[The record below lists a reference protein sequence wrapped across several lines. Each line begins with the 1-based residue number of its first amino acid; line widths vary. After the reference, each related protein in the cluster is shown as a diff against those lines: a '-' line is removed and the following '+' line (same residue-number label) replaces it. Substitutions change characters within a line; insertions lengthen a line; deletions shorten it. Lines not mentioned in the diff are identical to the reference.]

1 MKKIKQI
8 LGVVAVFLLV
18 VGCYSQ
24 TLQAK
29 ELTNSEMIED
39 SNMELYGQ
47 AKFLDDD
54 SIQLTPLETNSSGCV
69 WYPHSVDTTQDFS
82 ITVSYWIGGGRE
94 LPYEGADGMILGFTE
109 KKGIGSNGEYQGFVS
124 GEKSYGVE
132 LDSYPYNRGDP
143 DGKHIAII
151 KNNVRNH
158 LKYVLD
164 DRVDDSAWHKL
175 SVSYKAKE
183 KTLTVYLDEKE
194 VLASDGIELSQKCYL
209 GISAATA
216 SGCNQHLIKN
226 ISIDGKIG
234 QGRKIK
240 YSIKDTYSFVN
251 LTDKIPEKIYTKK
264 FGQLL
269 GRALRTIHDG
279 TAGQCYG
286 MAATVA
292 ASAEYNSPAASSYV
306 DESNKKVENLF
317 DVKPD
322 MKSLQ
327 SKVTASEYIKCAFL
341 EQIKPGALSQRLF
354 SVNQLNKLYNKVK
367 ENVYNDGEPVIIEI
381 QDGGGHALLAT
392 GTGEDTEEQTEIL
405 VYDCNYPKTMR
416 SLYLLK
422 NEKGKYKGWQYK
434 TPYKEYSGGENYLG
448 GLYDDKYISYNT
460 TTKKVIQS
468 FENYKGG
475 KKEKI
480 DTYALI
486 KPSKTKDDIELLK
499 GYKGSLEL
507 EKIGKDES
515 IIPISVVTGNS
526 DDCVGQ
532 YYWVNNDKIKF
543 KSNTENSSY
552 VITSENIEV
561 GMAVPKNSE
570 ATVDISKKNTPVSL
584 KLSGDRKF
592 EIEYTTTDNK
602 ENIILYKIQGI
613 GGEEVSCEKN
623 GSEIDI
629 TGVKNIET
637 TISIGD
643 KEISK
648 NNISDLSEGDTYILN
663 VNDNTFRRTEKIEN
677 NNVNIKVIANENG
690 IAAARPLW
698 LPALSKEIDIH
709 DINVE
714 NIMFAGS
721 IKAVVG
727 MIDNP
732 ESQSQY
738 PYYIDFSE
746 FSNLMIV
753 GNQGCGKST
762 FIQTILYSMA
772 MNYHSDDVNFYI
784 LDFSS
789 GLLHNFMKLPH
800 CGNVAQVD
808 EEDSVN
814 RTIRYLISV
823 IEERNQIFKKA
834 GVGGFWE
841 FKKIS
846 KEPMPLLL
854 LVIDNYFAFGENYE
868 SLEGDITTLLRS
880 GFRCGIQVIVSANRM
895 NDMKFRLRQNIT
907 RVVPLQLNERM
918 DYMEALGSYLA
929 GFTATVRGR
938 GLCKEEE
945 ILEFQTALVSSEK
958 TEYERIRK
966 VSAEFEAMAKTEK
979 YHARSILV
987 LPENETYGEFLEKMP
1002 EEMLEDYIPIGYEQ
1016 KEIQP
1021 YTVSLKESFCYLIS
1035 GIGRKG
1041 VDNLLENT
1049 TEYLAATENLPT
1061 KKELYLVHL
1070 NKNCAI
1076 EEERAEAVYKN
1087 DEDIFSMLLFLK
1099 EEFTKR
1105 NKWRKEYLAE
1115 GKEER
1120 LYSILKKEFAQL
1132 FFIID
1137 DFTAFLELVYKS
1149 HGTESYF
1156 PITELFFKEGK
1167 GLGIYFIAGID
1178 TGNSASAV
1186 YTQAYKNFTNEKKG
1200 IHLGGQLNQQ
1210 NLFQFQI
1217 PITKQLTRLDD
1228 NIGCFVEKETPYSVF
1243 IPWNQ
1248 SQ

>member
-677 NNVNIKVIANENG
+677 NNVNAKVKVGKIK
-690 IAAARPLW
+690 
-698 LPALSKEIDIH
+698 
-709 DINVE
+709 
-714 NIMFAGS
+714 
-721 IKAVVG
+721 
-727 MIDNP
+727 
-732 ESQSQY
+732 
-738 PYYIDFSE
+738 
-746 FSNLMIV
+746 
-753 GNQGCGKST
+753 
-762 FIQTILYSMA
+762 
-772 MNYHSDDVNFYI
+772 
-784 LDFSS
+784 
-789 GLLHNFMKLPH
+789 LL
-800 CGNVAQVD
+800 
-808 EEDSVN
+808 
-814 RTIRYLISV
+814 
-823 IEERNQIFKKA
+823 
-834 GVGGFWE
+834 GVS
-841 FKKIS
+841 KKIS
-846 KEPMPLLL
+846 EGKKIVLKT
-854 LVIDNYFAFGENYE
+854 VISPNNA
-868 SLEGDITTLLRS
+868 SSKT
-880 GFRCGIQVIVSANRM
+880 IVWKSSNP
-895 NDMKFRLRQNIT
+895 K
-907 RVVPLQLNERM
+907 V
-918 DYMEALGSYLA
+918 
-929 GFTATVRGR
+929 ATVT
-938 GLCKEEE
+938 
-945 ILEFQTALVSSEK
+945 Q
-958 TEYERIRK
+958 
-966 VSAEFEAMAKTEK
+966 
-979 YHARSILV
+979 
-987 LPENETYGEFLEKMP
+987 
-1002 EEMLEDYIPIGYEQ
+1002 
-1016 KEIQP
+1016 
-1021 YTVSLKESFCYLIS
+1021 S
-1035 GIGRKG
+1035 GIVTMKKKTGGKKVAITAIATDGSNKYASWKITSMKG
-1041 VDNLLENT
+1041 VVKKVKINGKKRIKAGKTLKLKAKILATKHANKKLLWKSNNSK
-1049 TEYLAATENLPT
+1049 LATVNQKGVVKVH
-1061 KKELYLVHL
+1061 KKA
-1070 NKNCAI
+1070 K
-1076 EEERAEAVYKN
+1076 
-1087 DEDIFSMLLFLK
+1087 
-1099 EEFTKR
+1099 
-1105 NKWRKEYLAE
+1105 
-1115 GKEER
+1115 GKT
-1120 LYSILKKEFAQL
+1120 IK
-1132 FFIID
+1132 I
-1137 DFTAFLELVYKS
+1137 TAFATDGSNKKS
-1149 HGTESYF
+1149 T
-1156 PITELFFKEGK
+1156 IKIK
-1167 GLGIYFIAGID
+1167 
-1178 TGNSASAV
+1178 V
-1186 YTQAYKNFTNEKKG
+1186 K
-1200 IHLGGQLNQQ
+1200 
-1210 NLFQFQI
+1210 
-1217 PITKQLTRLDD
+1217 
-1228 NIGCFVEKETPYSVF
+1228 
-1243 IPWNQ
+1243 
-1248 SQ
+1248 

>member
-251 LTDKIPEKIYTKK
+251 LTDKIPEKIHTKK

-677 NNVNIKVIANENG
+677 NNVNAKVKVGKIK
-690 IAAARPLW
+690 
-698 LPALSKEIDIH
+698 
-709 DINVE
+709 
-714 NIMFAGS
+714 
-721 IKAVVG
+721 
-727 MIDNP
+727 
-732 ESQSQY
+732 
-738 PYYIDFSE
+738 
-746 FSNLMIV
+746 
-753 GNQGCGKST
+753 
-762 FIQTILYSMA
+762 
-772 MNYHSDDVNFYI
+772 
-784 LDFSS
+784 
-789 GLLHNFMKLPH
+789 LL
-800 CGNVAQVD
+800 
-808 EEDSVN
+808 
-814 RTIRYLISV
+814 
-823 IEERNQIFKKA
+823 
-834 GVGGFWE
+834 GVS
-841 FKKIS
+841 KKIS
-846 KEPMPLLL
+846 EGKKIVLKT
-854 LVIDNYFAFGENYE
+854 VISPNNASNK
-868 SLEGDITTLLRS
+868 T
-880 GFRCGIQVIVSANRM
+880 IVWKSSNP
-895 NDMKFRLRQNIT
+895 K
-907 RVVPLQLNERM
+907 V
-918 DYMEALGSYLA
+918 
-929 GFTATVRGR
+929 ATVT
-938 GLCKEEE
+938 
-945 ILEFQTALVSSEK
+945 Q
-958 TEYERIRK
+958 
-966 VSAEFEAMAKTEK
+966 
-979 YHARSILV
+979 
-987 LPENETYGEFLEKMP
+987 
-1002 EEMLEDYIPIGYEQ
+1002 
-1016 KEIQP
+1016 
-1021 YTVSLKESFCYLIS
+1021 S
-1035 GIGRKG
+1035 GIVTMKKKTGGKKVAITAIATDGSNKYASWKITSMKG
-1041 VDNLLENT
+1041 VVKKVKINGKKRIKAGKTLKLKAKILATKHANKKLLWKSNNSK
-1049 TEYLAATENLPT
+1049 LATVNQKGVVKVH
-1061 KKELYLVHL
+1061 KKA
-1070 NKNCAI
+1070 K
-1076 EEERAEAVYKN
+1076 
-1087 DEDIFSMLLFLK
+1087 
-1099 EEFTKR
+1099 
-1105 NKWRKEYLAE
+1105 
-1115 GKEER
+1115 GKT
-1120 LYSILKKEFAQL
+1120 IK
-1132 FFIID
+1132 I
-1137 DFTAFLELVYKS
+1137 TAFATDGSNKKS
-1149 HGTESYF
+1149 T
-1156 PITELFFKEGK
+1156 IKIK
-1167 GLGIYFIAGID
+1167 
-1178 TGNSASAV
+1178 V
-1186 YTQAYKNFTNEKKG
+1186 K
-1200 IHLGGQLNQQ
+1200 
-1210 NLFQFQI
+1210 
-1217 PITKQLTRLDD
+1217 
-1228 NIGCFVEKETPYSVF
+1228 
-1243 IPWNQ
+1243 
-1248 SQ
+1248 

>member
-677 NNVNIKVIANENG
+677 NNVNAKVKVGKIK
-690 IAAARPLW
+690 
-698 LPALSKEIDIH
+698 
-709 DINVE
+709 
-714 NIMFAGS
+714 
-721 IKAVVG
+721 
-727 MIDNP
+727 
-732 ESQSQY
+732 
-738 PYYIDFSE
+738 
-746 FSNLMIV
+746 
-753 GNQGCGKST
+753 
-762 FIQTILYSMA
+762 
-772 MNYHSDDVNFYI
+772 
-784 LDFSS
+784 
-789 GLLHNFMKLPH
+789 LL
-800 CGNVAQVD
+800 
-808 EEDSVN
+808 
-814 RTIRYLISV
+814 
-823 IEERNQIFKKA
+823 
-834 GVGGFWE
+834 GVS
-841 FKKIS
+841 KKIS
-846 KEPMPLLL
+846 EGKKIVLKT
-854 LVIDNYFAFGENYE
+854 VISPNNASNKT
-868 SLEGDITTLLRS
+868 IVWKS
-880 GFRCGIQVIVSANRM
+880 GNPKV
-895 NDMKFRLRQNIT
+895 
-907 RVVPLQLNERM
+907 
-918 DYMEALGSYLA
+918 
-929 GFTATVRGR
+929 ATVT
-938 GLCKEEE
+938 
-945 ILEFQTALVSSEK
+945 Q
-958 TEYERIRK
+958 
-966 VSAEFEAMAKTEK
+966 
-979 YHARSILV
+979 
-987 LPENETYGEFLEKMP
+987 
-1002 EEMLEDYIPIGYEQ
+1002 
-1016 KEIQP
+1016 
-1021 YTVSLKESFCYLIS
+1021 S
-1035 GIGRKG
+1035 GIVTMKKKTGGKKVAITAIATDGSNKYASWKITSMKG
-1041 VDNLLENT
+1041 VVKKVKINGKKRIKAGKTLKLKAKILATKHANKKLLWKSNNSK
-1049 TEYLAATENLPT
+1049 LATVNQKGVVKVH
-1061 KKELYLVHL
+1061 KKA
-1070 NKNCAI
+1070 K
-1076 EEERAEAVYKN
+1076 
-1087 DEDIFSMLLFLK
+1087 
-1099 EEFTKR
+1099 
-1105 NKWRKEYLAE
+1105 
-1115 GKEER
+1115 GKT
-1120 LYSILKKEFAQL
+1120 IK
-1132 FFIID
+1132 I
-1137 DFTAFLELVYKS
+1137 TAFATDGSNKKS
-1149 HGTESYF
+1149 T
-1156 PITELFFKEGK
+1156 IKIK
-1167 GLGIYFIAGID
+1167 
-1178 TGNSASAV
+1178 V
-1186 YTQAYKNFTNEKKG
+1186 K
-1200 IHLGGQLNQQ
+1200 
-1210 NLFQFQI
+1210 
-1217 PITKQLTRLDD
+1217 
-1228 NIGCFVEKETPYSVF
+1228 
-1243 IPWNQ
+1243 
-1248 SQ
+1248 

>member
-54 SIQLTPLETNSSGCV
+54 SIQLTPLETNSSGCL

-677 NNVNIKVIANENG
+677 NNVNAKVKVGKIK
-690 IAAARPLW
+690 
-698 LPALSKEIDIH
+698 
-709 DINVE
+709 
-714 NIMFAGS
+714 
-721 IKAVVG
+721 
-727 MIDNP
+727 
-732 ESQSQY
+732 
-738 PYYIDFSE
+738 
-746 FSNLMIV
+746 
-753 GNQGCGKST
+753 
-762 FIQTILYSMA
+762 
-772 MNYHSDDVNFYI
+772 
-784 LDFSS
+784 
-789 GLLHNFMKLPH
+789 LL
-800 CGNVAQVD
+800 
-808 EEDSVN
+808 
-814 RTIRYLISV
+814 
-823 IEERNQIFKKA
+823 
-834 GVGGFWE
+834 GVS
-841 FKKIS
+841 KKIS
-846 KEPMPLLL
+846 EGKKIVLKT
-854 LVIDNYFAFGENYE
+854 VISPNNASNK
-868 SLEGDITTLLRS
+868 T
-880 GFRCGIQVIVSANRM
+880 IVWKSSNP
-895 NDMKFRLRQNIT
+895 K
-907 RVVPLQLNERM
+907 V
-918 DYMEALGSYLA
+918 
-929 GFTATVRGR
+929 ATVT
-938 GLCKEEE
+938 
-945 ILEFQTALVSSEK
+945 Q
-958 TEYERIRK
+958 
-966 VSAEFEAMAKTEK
+966 
-979 YHARSILV
+979 
-987 LPENETYGEFLEKMP
+987 
-1002 EEMLEDYIPIGYEQ
+1002 
-1016 KEIQP
+1016 
-1021 YTVSLKESFCYLIS
+1021 S
-1035 GIGRKG
+1035 GIVTMKKKTGGKKVAITAIATDGSNKYASWKITSMKG
-1041 VDNLLENT
+1041 VVKKVKINGKKRIKAGKTLKLKAKILATKHANKKLLWKSNNSK
-1049 TEYLAATENLPT
+1049 LATVNQKGVVKVH
-1061 KKELYLVHL
+1061 KKA
-1070 NKNCAI
+1070 K
-1076 EEERAEAVYKN
+1076 
-1087 DEDIFSMLLFLK
+1087 
-1099 EEFTKR
+1099 
-1105 NKWRKEYLAE
+1105 
-1115 GKEER
+1115 GKT
-1120 LYSILKKEFAQL
+1120 IK
-1132 FFIID
+1132 I
-1137 DFTAFLELVYKS
+1137 TAFATDGSNKKS
-1149 HGTESYF
+1149 T
-1156 PITELFFKEGK
+1156 IKIK
-1167 GLGIYFIAGID
+1167 
-1178 TGNSASAV
+1178 V
-1186 YTQAYKNFTNEKKG
+1186 K
-1200 IHLGGQLNQQ
+1200 
-1210 NLFQFQI
+1210 
-1217 PITKQLTRLDD
+1217 
-1228 NIGCFVEKETPYSVF
+1228 
-1243 IPWNQ
+1243 
-1248 SQ
+1248 

>member
-677 NNVNIKVIANENG
+677 NNVNAKVKVGKIK
-690 IAAARPLW
+690 
-698 LPALSKEIDIH
+698 
-709 DINVE
+709 
-714 NIMFAGS
+714 
-721 IKAVVG
+721 
-727 MIDNP
+727 
-732 ESQSQY
+732 
-738 PYYIDFSE
+738 
-746 FSNLMIV
+746 
-753 GNQGCGKST
+753 
-762 FIQTILYSMA
+762 
-772 MNYHSDDVNFYI
+772 
-784 LDFSS
+784 
-789 GLLHNFMKLPH
+789 LL
-800 CGNVAQVD
+800 
-808 EEDSVN
+808 
-814 RTIRYLISV
+814 
-823 IEERNQIFKKA
+823 
-834 GVGGFWE
+834 GVS
-841 FKKIS
+841 KKIS
-846 KEPMPLLL
+846 EGKKIVLKT
-854 LVIDNYFAFGENYE
+854 VISPNNASNK
-868 SLEGDITTLLRS
+868 T
-880 GFRCGIQVIVSANRM
+880 IVWKSSNP
-895 NDMKFRLRQNIT
+895 K
-907 RVVPLQLNERM
+907 V
-918 DYMEALGSYLA
+918 
-929 GFTATVRGR
+929 ATVT
-938 GLCKEEE
+938 
-945 ILEFQTALVSSEK
+945 Q
-958 TEYERIRK
+958 
-966 VSAEFEAMAKTEK
+966 
-979 YHARSILV
+979 
-987 LPENETYGEFLEKMP
+987 
-1002 EEMLEDYIPIGYEQ
+1002 
-1016 KEIQP
+1016 
-1021 YTVSLKESFCYLIS
+1021 S
-1035 GIGRKG
+1035 GIVTMKKKTGGKKVAITAIATDGSNKYASWKITSMKG
-1041 VDNLLENT
+1041 VVKKVKINGKKRIKAGKTLKLKAKVLATKHANKKLLWKSNNSK
-1049 TEYLAATENLPT
+1049 LATVNQKGVVKVH
-1061 KKELYLVHL
+1061 KKA
-1070 NKNCAI
+1070 K
-1076 EEERAEAVYKN
+1076 
-1087 DEDIFSMLLFLK
+1087 
-1099 EEFTKR
+1099 
-1105 NKWRKEYLAE
+1105 
-1115 GKEER
+1115 GKT
-1120 LYSILKKEFAQL
+1120 IK
-1132 FFIID
+1132 I
-1137 DFTAFLELVYKS
+1137 TAFATDGSNKKS
-1149 HGTESYF
+1149 T
-1156 PITELFFKEGK
+1156 IKIK
-1167 GLGIYFIAGID
+1167 
-1178 TGNSASAV
+1178 V
-1186 YTQAYKNFTNEKKG
+1186 K
-1200 IHLGGQLNQQ
+1200 
-1210 NLFQFQI
+1210 
-1217 PITKQLTRLDD
+1217 
-1228 NIGCFVEKETPYSVF
+1228 
-1243 IPWNQ
+1243 
-1248 SQ
+1248 

>member
-677 NNVNIKVIANENG
+677 NNVNAKVKVGKIK
-690 IAAARPLW
+690 
-698 LPALSKEIDIH
+698 
-709 DINVE
+709 
-714 NIMFAGS
+714 
-721 IKAVVG
+721 
-727 MIDNP
+727 
-732 ESQSQY
+732 
-738 PYYIDFSE
+738 
-746 FSNLMIV
+746 
-753 GNQGCGKST
+753 
-762 FIQTILYSMA
+762 
-772 MNYHSDDVNFYI
+772 
-784 LDFSS
+784 
-789 GLLHNFMKLPH
+789 LL
-800 CGNVAQVD
+800 
-808 EEDSVN
+808 
-814 RTIRYLISV
+814 
-823 IEERNQIFKKA
+823 
-834 GVGGFWE
+834 GVS
-841 FKKIS
+841 KKIS
-846 KEPMPLLL
+846 EGKKIVLKT
-854 LVIDNYFAFGENYE
+854 VISPNNASNK
-868 SLEGDITTLLRS
+868 T
-880 GFRCGIQVIVSANRM
+880 IVWKSSNP
-895 NDMKFRLRQNIT
+895 K
-907 RVVPLQLNERM
+907 V
-918 DYMEALGSYLA
+918 
-929 GFTATVRGR
+929 ATVT
-938 GLCKEEE
+938 
-945 ILEFQTALVSSEK
+945 Q
-958 TEYERIRK
+958 
-966 VSAEFEAMAKTEK
+966 
-979 YHARSILV
+979 
-987 LPENETYGEFLEKMP
+987 
-1002 EEMLEDYIPIGYEQ
+1002 
-1016 KEIQP
+1016 
-1021 YTVSLKESFCYLIS
+1021 S
-1035 GIGRKG
+1035 GIVTMKKKTGGKKVTITAIATDGSNKYASWKITSMKG
-1041 VDNLLENT
+1041 VVKKVKINGKKRIKAGKTLKLKAKILATKHANKKLLWKSNNSK
-1049 TEYLAATENLPT
+1049 LATVNQKGVVKVH
-1061 KKELYLVHL
+1061 KKA
-1070 NKNCAI
+1070 K
-1076 EEERAEAVYKN
+1076 
-1087 DEDIFSMLLFLK
+1087 
-1099 EEFTKR
+1099 
-1105 NKWRKEYLAE
+1105 
-1115 GKEER
+1115 GKT
-1120 LYSILKKEFAQL
+1120 IK
-1132 FFIID
+1132 I
-1137 DFTAFLELVYKS
+1137 TAFATDGSNKKS
-1149 HGTESYF
+1149 T
-1156 PITELFFKEGK
+1156 IKIK
-1167 GLGIYFIAGID
+1167 
-1178 TGNSASAV
+1178 V
-1186 YTQAYKNFTNEKKG
+1186 K
-1200 IHLGGQLNQQ
+1200 
-1210 NLFQFQI
+1210 
-1217 PITKQLTRLDD
+1217 
-1228 NIGCFVEKETPYSVF
+1228 
-1243 IPWNQ
+1243 
-1248 SQ
+1248 

>member
-164 DRVDDSAWHKL
+164 NRVDDSAWHKL

-183 KTLTVYLDEKE
+183 KALTVYLDEKE

-515 IIPISVVTGNS
+515 IIHISVVTGNS

-677 NNVNIKVIANENG
+677 NNVNAKVKVGKIK
-690 IAAARPLW
+690 
-698 LPALSKEIDIH
+698 
-709 DINVE
+709 
-714 NIMFAGS
+714 
-721 IKAVVG
+721 
-727 MIDNP
+727 
-732 ESQSQY
+732 
-738 PYYIDFSE
+738 
-746 FSNLMIV
+746 
-753 GNQGCGKST
+753 
-762 FIQTILYSMA
+762 
-772 MNYHSDDVNFYI
+772 
-784 LDFSS
+784 
-789 GLLHNFMKLPH
+789 LL
-800 CGNVAQVD
+800 
-808 EEDSVN
+808 
-814 RTIRYLISV
+814 
-823 IEERNQIFKKA
+823 
-834 GVGGFWE
+834 GVS
-841 FKKIS
+841 KKIS
-846 KEPMPLLL
+846 EGKKIVLKA
-854 LVIDNYFAFGENYE
+854 VISPNNASNK
-868 SLEGDITTLLRS
+868 T
-880 GFRCGIQVIVSANRM
+880 IVWKSSNP
-895 NDMKFRLRQNIT
+895 K
-907 RVVPLQLNERM
+907 V
-918 DYMEALGSYLA
+918 
-929 GFTATVRGR
+929 ATVT
-938 GLCKEEE
+938 
-945 ILEFQTALVSSEK
+945 Q
-958 TEYERIRK
+958 
-966 VSAEFEAMAKTEK
+966 
-979 YHARSILV
+979 
-987 LPENETYGEFLEKMP
+987 
-1002 EEMLEDYIPIGYEQ
+1002 
-1016 KEIQP
+1016 
-1021 YTVSLKESFCYLIS
+1021 S
-1035 GIGRKG
+1035 GIVTMKKKTGGKKVTITAIATDGSNKYASWKITSMKG
-1041 VDNLLENT
+1041 VVKKVKINGKKRIKAGKTLKLKAKVLATKHANKKLLWKSNNSKF
-1049 TEYLAATENLPT
+1049 ATVNQKGVVKVH
-1061 KKELYLVHL
+1061 KKA
-1070 NKNCAI
+1070 K
-1076 EEERAEAVYKN
+1076 
-1087 DEDIFSMLLFLK
+1087 
-1099 EEFTKR
+1099 
-1105 NKWRKEYLAE
+1105 
-1115 GKEER
+1115 GKT
-1120 LYSILKKEFAQL
+1120 IK
-1132 FFIID
+1132 I
-1137 DFTAFLELVYKS
+1137 TAFATDGSNKKS
-1149 HGTESYF
+1149 T
-1156 PITELFFKEGK
+1156 IKIK
-1167 GLGIYFIAGID
+1167 
-1178 TGNSASAV
+1178 V
-1186 YTQAYKNFTNEKKG
+1186 K
-1200 IHLGGQLNQQ
+1200 
-1210 NLFQFQI
+1210 
-1217 PITKQLTRLDD
+1217 
-1228 NIGCFVEKETPYSVF
+1228 
-1243 IPWNQ
+1243 
-1248 SQ
+1248 

>member
-543 KSNTENSSY
+543 KSNIENSSY

-677 NNVNIKVIANENG
+677 NNVNAKVKVGKIK
-690 IAAARPLW
+690 
-698 LPALSKEIDIH
+698 
-709 DINVE
+709 
-714 NIMFAGS
+714 
-721 IKAVVG
+721 
-727 MIDNP
+727 
-732 ESQSQY
+732 
-738 PYYIDFSE
+738 
-746 FSNLMIV
+746 
-753 GNQGCGKST
+753 
-762 FIQTILYSMA
+762 
-772 MNYHSDDVNFYI
+772 
-784 LDFSS
+784 
-789 GLLHNFMKLPH
+789 LL
-800 CGNVAQVD
+800 
-808 EEDSVN
+808 
-814 RTIRYLISV
+814 
-823 IEERNQIFKKA
+823 
-834 GVGGFWE
+834 GVS
-841 FKKIS
+841 KKIS
-846 KEPMPLLL
+846 EGKKIVLKT
-854 LVIDNYFAFGENYE
+854 VISPNNASNK
-868 SLEGDITTLLRS
+868 T
-880 GFRCGIQVIVSANRM
+880 IVWKSSNP
-895 NDMKFRLRQNIT
+895 K
-907 RVVPLQLNERM
+907 V
-918 DYMEALGSYLA
+918 
-929 GFTATVRGR
+929 ATVT
-938 GLCKEEE
+938 
-945 ILEFQTALVSSEK
+945 Q
-958 TEYERIRK
+958 
-966 VSAEFEAMAKTEK
+966 
-979 YHARSILV
+979 
-987 LPENETYGEFLEKMP
+987 
-1002 EEMLEDYIPIGYEQ
+1002 
-1016 KEIQP
+1016 
-1021 YTVSLKESFCYLIS
+1021 S
-1035 GIGRKG
+1035 GIVTMKKKTGGKKVAITAIATDGSNKYASWKITSMKG
-1041 VDNLLENT
+1041 VVKKVKINGKKRIKAGKTLKLKAKILATKHANKKLLWKSNNSK
-1049 TEYLAATENLPT
+1049 LATVNQKGVVKVH
-1061 KKELYLVHL
+1061 KKA
-1070 NKNCAI
+1070 K
-1076 EEERAEAVYKN
+1076 
-1087 DEDIFSMLLFLK
+1087 
-1099 EEFTKR
+1099 
-1105 NKWRKEYLAE
+1105 
-1115 GKEER
+1115 GKT
-1120 LYSILKKEFAQL
+1120 IK
-1132 FFIID
+1132 I
-1137 DFTAFLELVYKS
+1137 TAFATDGSNKKS
-1149 HGTESYF
+1149 T
-1156 PITELFFKEGK
+1156 IKIK
-1167 GLGIYFIAGID
+1167 
-1178 TGNSASAV
+1178 V
-1186 YTQAYKNFTNEKKG
+1186 K
-1200 IHLGGQLNQQ
+1200 
-1210 NLFQFQI
+1210 
-1217 PITKQLTRLDD
+1217 
-1228 NIGCFVEKETPYSVF
+1228 
-1243 IPWNQ
+1243 
-1248 SQ
+1248 

>member
-269 GRALRTIHDG
+269 GRALRTIHEG

-677 NNVNIKVIANENG
+677 NNVNAKVKVGKIK
-690 IAAARPLW
+690 
-698 LPALSKEIDIH
+698 
-709 DINVE
+709 
-714 NIMFAGS
+714 
-721 IKAVVG
+721 
-727 MIDNP
+727 
-732 ESQSQY
+732 
-738 PYYIDFSE
+738 
-746 FSNLMIV
+746 
-753 GNQGCGKST
+753 
-762 FIQTILYSMA
+762 
-772 MNYHSDDVNFYI
+772 
-784 LDFSS
+784 
-789 GLLHNFMKLPH
+789 LL
-800 CGNVAQVD
+800 
-808 EEDSVN
+808 
-814 RTIRYLISV
+814 
-823 IEERNQIFKKA
+823 
-834 GVGGFWE
+834 GVS
-841 FKKIS
+841 KKIS
-846 KEPMPLLL
+846 EGKKIVLKT
-854 LVIDNYFAFGENYE
+854 VISPNNASNK
-868 SLEGDITTLLRS
+868 T
-880 GFRCGIQVIVSANRM
+880 IVWKSSNP
-895 NDMKFRLRQNIT
+895 K
-907 RVVPLQLNERM
+907 V
-918 DYMEALGSYLA
+918 
-929 GFTATVRGR
+929 ATVT
-938 GLCKEEE
+938 
-945 ILEFQTALVSSEK
+945 Q
-958 TEYERIRK
+958 
-966 VSAEFEAMAKTEK
+966 
-979 YHARSILV
+979 
-987 LPENETYGEFLEKMP
+987 
-1002 EEMLEDYIPIGYEQ
+1002 
-1016 KEIQP
+1016 
-1021 YTVSLKESFCYLIS
+1021 S
-1035 GIGRKG
+1035 GIVTMKKKTGGKKVAITAIATDGSNKYASWKITSMKG
-1041 VDNLLENT
+1041 VVKKVKINGKKRIKAGKTLKLKAKILATKHANKKLLWKSNNSK
-1049 TEYLAATENLPT
+1049 LATVNQKGVVKVH
-1061 KKELYLVHL
+1061 KKA
-1070 NKNCAI
+1070 K
-1076 EEERAEAVYKN
+1076 
-1087 DEDIFSMLLFLK
+1087 
-1099 EEFTKR
+1099 
-1105 NKWRKEYLAE
+1105 
-1115 GKEER
+1115 GKT
-1120 LYSILKKEFAQL
+1120 IK
-1132 FFIID
+1132 I
-1137 DFTAFLELVYKS
+1137 TAFATDGSNKKS
-1149 HGTESYF
+1149 T
-1156 PITELFFKEGK
+1156 IKIK
-1167 GLGIYFIAGID
+1167 
-1178 TGNSASAV
+1178 V
-1186 YTQAYKNFTNEKKG
+1186 K
-1200 IHLGGQLNQQ
+1200 
-1210 NLFQFQI
+1210 
-1217 PITKQLTRLDD
+1217 
-1228 NIGCFVEKETPYSVF
+1228 
-1243 IPWNQ
+1243 
-1248 SQ
+1248 

>member
-94 LPYEGADGMILGFTE
+94 LPYEGADGMIMGFTE

-677 NNVNIKVIANENG
+677 NNVNAKVKVGKIK
-690 IAAARPLW
+690 
-698 LPALSKEIDIH
+698 
-709 DINVE
+709 
-714 NIMFAGS
+714 
-721 IKAVVG
+721 
-727 MIDNP
+727 
-732 ESQSQY
+732 
-738 PYYIDFSE
+738 
-746 FSNLMIV
+746 
-753 GNQGCGKST
+753 
-762 FIQTILYSMA
+762 
-772 MNYHSDDVNFYI
+772 
-784 LDFSS
+784 
-789 GLLHNFMKLPH
+789 LL
-800 CGNVAQVD
+800 
-808 EEDSVN
+808 
-814 RTIRYLISV
+814 
-823 IEERNQIFKKA
+823 
-834 GVGGFWE
+834 GVS
-841 FKKIS
+841 KKIS
-846 KEPMPLLL
+846 EGKKIVLKT
-854 LVIDNYFAFGENYE
+854 VISPNNASNK
-868 SLEGDITTLLRS
+868 T
-880 GFRCGIQVIVSANRM
+880 IVWKSSNP
-895 NDMKFRLRQNIT
+895 K
-907 RVVPLQLNERM
+907 V
-918 DYMEALGSYLA
+918 
-929 GFTATVRGR
+929 ATVT
-938 GLCKEEE
+938 
-945 ILEFQTALVSSEK
+945 Q
-958 TEYERIRK
+958 
-966 VSAEFEAMAKTEK
+966 
-979 YHARSILV
+979 
-987 LPENETYGEFLEKMP
+987 
-1002 EEMLEDYIPIGYEQ
+1002 
-1016 KEIQP
+1016 
-1021 YTVSLKESFCYLIS
+1021 S
-1035 GIGRKG
+1035 GIVTMKKKTGGKKVAITAIATDGSNKYASWKITSMKG
-1041 VDNLLENT
+1041 VVKKVKINGKKRIKAGKTLKLKAKILATKHANKKLLWKSNNSK
-1049 TEYLAATENLPT
+1049 LATVNQKGVVKVH
-1061 KKELYLVHL
+1061 KKA
-1070 NKNCAI
+1070 K
-1076 EEERAEAVYKN
+1076 
-1087 DEDIFSMLLFLK
+1087 
-1099 EEFTKR
+1099 
-1105 NKWRKEYLAE
+1105 
-1115 GKEER
+1115 GKT
-1120 LYSILKKEFAQL
+1120 IK
-1132 FFIID
+1132 I
-1137 DFTAFLELVYKS
+1137 TAFATDGSNKKS
-1149 HGTESYF
+1149 T
-1156 PITELFFKEGK
+1156 IKIK
-1167 GLGIYFIAGID
+1167 
-1178 TGNSASAV
+1178 V
-1186 YTQAYKNFTNEKKG
+1186 K
-1200 IHLGGQLNQQ
+1200 
-1210 NLFQFQI
+1210 
-1217 PITKQLTRLDD
+1217 
-1228 NIGCFVEKETPYSVF
+1228 
-1243 IPWNQ
+1243 
-1248 SQ
+1248 

>member
-677 NNVNIKVIANENG
+677 NNVNAKVKVGKIK
-690 IAAARPLW
+690 
-698 LPALSKEIDIH
+698 
-709 DINVE
+709 
-714 NIMFAGS
+714 
-721 IKAVVG
+721 
-727 MIDNP
+727 
-732 ESQSQY
+732 
-738 PYYIDFSE
+738 
-746 FSNLMIV
+746 
-753 GNQGCGKST
+753 
-762 FIQTILYSMA
+762 
-772 MNYHSDDVNFYI
+772 
-784 LDFSS
+784 
-789 GLLHNFMKLPH
+789 LL
-800 CGNVAQVD
+800 
-808 EEDSVN
+808 
-814 RTIRYLISV
+814 
-823 IEERNQIFKKA
+823 
-834 GVGGFWE
+834 GVS
-841 FKKIS
+841 KKIS
-846 KEPMPLLL
+846 EGKKIVLKT
-854 LVIDNYFAFGENYE
+854 VISPNNASNK
-868 SLEGDITTLLRS
+868 T
-880 GFRCGIQVIVSANRM
+880 IVWKSSNP
-895 NDMKFRLRQNIT
+895 K
-907 RVVPLQLNERM
+907 V
-918 DYMEALGSYLA
+918 
-929 GFTATVRGR
+929 ATVT
-938 GLCKEEE
+938 
-945 ILEFQTALVSSEK
+945 Q
-958 TEYERIRK
+958 
-966 VSAEFEAMAKTEK
+966 
-979 YHARSILV
+979 
-987 LPENETYGEFLEKMP
+987 
-1002 EEMLEDYIPIGYEQ
+1002 
-1016 KEIQP
+1016 
-1021 YTVSLKESFCYLIS
+1021 S
-1035 GIGRKG
+1035 GIVTMKKKTGGKKVAITAIATDGSNKYASWKIISMKG
-1041 VDNLLENT
+1041 VVKKVKINGKKRIKAGKTLKLKAKILATKHANKKLLWKSNNSK
-1049 TEYLAATENLPT
+1049 LATVNQKGVVKVH
-1061 KKELYLVHL
+1061 KKA
-1070 NKNCAI
+1070 K
-1076 EEERAEAVYKN
+1076 
-1087 DEDIFSMLLFLK
+1087 
-1099 EEFTKR
+1099 
-1105 NKWRKEYLAE
+1105 
-1115 GKEER
+1115 GKT
-1120 LYSILKKEFAQL
+1120 IK
-1132 FFIID
+1132 I
-1137 DFTAFLELVYKS
+1137 TAFATDGSNKKS
-1149 HGTESYF
+1149 T
-1156 PITELFFKEGK
+1156 IKIK
-1167 GLGIYFIAGID
+1167 
-1178 TGNSASAV
+1178 V
-1186 YTQAYKNFTNEKKG
+1186 K
-1200 IHLGGQLNQQ
+1200 
-1210 NLFQFQI
+1210 
-1217 PITKQLTRLDD
+1217 
-1228 NIGCFVEKETPYSVF
+1228 
-1243 IPWNQ
+1243 
-1248 SQ
+1248 

>member
-151 KNNVRNH
+151 KNNVRNY

-677 NNVNIKVIANENG
+677 NNVNAKVKVGKIK
-690 IAAARPLW
+690 
-698 LPALSKEIDIH
+698 
-709 DINVE
+709 
-714 NIMFAGS
+714 
-721 IKAVVG
+721 
-727 MIDNP
+727 
-732 ESQSQY
+732 
-738 PYYIDFSE
+738 
-746 FSNLMIV
+746 
-753 GNQGCGKST
+753 
-762 FIQTILYSMA
+762 
-772 MNYHSDDVNFYI
+772 
-784 LDFSS
+784 
-789 GLLHNFMKLPH
+789 LL
-800 CGNVAQVD
+800 
-808 EEDSVN
+808 
-814 RTIRYLISV
+814 
-823 IEERNQIFKKA
+823 
-834 GVGGFWE
+834 GVS
-841 FKKIS
+841 KKIS
-846 KEPMPLLL
+846 EGKKIVLKT
-854 LVIDNYFAFGENYE
+854 VISPNNASNK
-868 SLEGDITTLLRS
+868 T
-880 GFRCGIQVIVSANRM
+880 IVWKSSNP
-895 NDMKFRLRQNIT
+895 K
-907 RVVPLQLNERM
+907 V
-918 DYMEALGSYLA
+918 
-929 GFTATVRGR
+929 ATVT
-938 GLCKEEE
+938 
-945 ILEFQTALVSSEK
+945 Q
-958 TEYERIRK
+958 
-966 VSAEFEAMAKTEK
+966 
-979 YHARSILV
+979 
-987 LPENETYGEFLEKMP
+987 
-1002 EEMLEDYIPIGYEQ
+1002 
-1016 KEIQP
+1016 
-1021 YTVSLKESFCYLIS
+1021 S
-1035 GIGRKG
+1035 GIVTMKKKTGGKKVAITAIATDGSNKYASWKITSMKG
-1041 VDNLLENT
+1041 VVKKVKINGKKRIKAGKTLKLKAKILATKHANKKLLWKSNNSK
-1049 TEYLAATENLPT
+1049 LATVNQKGVVKVH
-1061 KKELYLVHL
+1061 KKA
-1070 NKNCAI
+1070 K
-1076 EEERAEAVYKN
+1076 
-1087 DEDIFSMLLFLK
+1087 
-1099 EEFTKR
+1099 
-1105 NKWRKEYLAE
+1105 
-1115 GKEER
+1115 GKT
-1120 LYSILKKEFAQL
+1120 IK
-1132 FFIID
+1132 I
-1137 DFTAFLELVYKS
+1137 TAFATDGSNKKS
-1149 HGTESYF
+1149 T
-1156 PITELFFKEGK
+1156 IKIK
-1167 GLGIYFIAGID
+1167 
-1178 TGNSASAV
+1178 V
-1186 YTQAYKNFTNEKKG
+1186 K
-1200 IHLGGQLNQQ
+1200 
-1210 NLFQFQI
+1210 
-1217 PITKQLTRLDD
+1217 
-1228 NIGCFVEKETPYSVF
+1228 
-1243 IPWNQ
+1243 
-1248 SQ
+1248 

>member
-143 DGKHIAII
+143 DGKQIAII

-677 NNVNIKVIANENG
+677 NNVNAKVKVGKIK
-690 IAAARPLW
+690 
-698 LPALSKEIDIH
+698 
-709 DINVE
+709 
-714 NIMFAGS
+714 
-721 IKAVVG
+721 
-727 MIDNP
+727 
-732 ESQSQY
+732 
-738 PYYIDFSE
+738 
-746 FSNLMIV
+746 
-753 GNQGCGKST
+753 
-762 FIQTILYSMA
+762 
-772 MNYHSDDVNFYI
+772 
-784 LDFSS
+784 
-789 GLLHNFMKLPH
+789 LL
-800 CGNVAQVD
+800 
-808 EEDSVN
+808 
-814 RTIRYLISV
+814 
-823 IEERNQIFKKA
+823 
-834 GVGGFWE
+834 GVS
-841 FKKIS
+841 KKIS
-846 KEPMPLLL
+846 EGKKIVLKT
-854 LVIDNYFAFGENYE
+854 VISPNNASNK
-868 SLEGDITTLLRS
+868 T
-880 GFRCGIQVIVSANRM
+880 IVWKSSNP
-895 NDMKFRLRQNIT
+895 K
-907 RVVPLQLNERM
+907 V
-918 DYMEALGSYLA
+918 
-929 GFTATVRGR
+929 ATVT
-938 GLCKEEE
+938 
-945 ILEFQTALVSSEK
+945 Q
-958 TEYERIRK
+958 
-966 VSAEFEAMAKTEK
+966 
-979 YHARSILV
+979 
-987 LPENETYGEFLEKMP
+987 
-1002 EEMLEDYIPIGYEQ
+1002 
-1016 KEIQP
+1016 
-1021 YTVSLKESFCYLIS
+1021 S
-1035 GIGRKG
+1035 GIVTMKKKTGGKKVAITAIATDGSNKYASWKITSMKG
-1041 VDNLLENT
+1041 VVKKVKINGKKRIKAGKTLKLKAKILATKHANKKLLWKSNNSK
-1049 TEYLAATENLPT
+1049 LATVNQKGVVKVH
-1061 KKELYLVHL
+1061 KKA
-1070 NKNCAI
+1070 K
-1076 EEERAEAVYKN
+1076 
-1087 DEDIFSMLLFLK
+1087 
-1099 EEFTKR
+1099 
-1105 NKWRKEYLAE
+1105 
-1115 GKEER
+1115 GKT
-1120 LYSILKKEFAQL
+1120 IK
-1132 FFIID
+1132 I
-1137 DFTAFLELVYKS
+1137 TAFATDGSNKKS
-1149 HGTESYF
+1149 T
-1156 PITELFFKEGK
+1156 IKIK
-1167 GLGIYFIAGID
+1167 
-1178 TGNSASAV
+1178 V
-1186 YTQAYKNFTNEKKG
+1186 K
-1200 IHLGGQLNQQ
+1200 
-1210 NLFQFQI
+1210 
-1217 PITKQLTRLDD
+1217 
-1228 NIGCFVEKETPYSVF
+1228 
-1243 IPWNQ
+1243 
-1248 SQ
+1248 

>member
-499 GYKGSLEL
+499 GYKGSLKL

-677 NNVNIKVIANENG
+677 NNVNAKVKVGKIK
-690 IAAARPLW
+690 
-698 LPALSKEIDIH
+698 
-709 DINVE
+709 
-714 NIMFAGS
+714 
-721 IKAVVG
+721 
-727 MIDNP
+727 
-732 ESQSQY
+732 
-738 PYYIDFSE
+738 
-746 FSNLMIV
+746 
-753 GNQGCGKST
+753 
-762 FIQTILYSMA
+762 
-772 MNYHSDDVNFYI
+772 
-784 LDFSS
+784 
-789 GLLHNFMKLPH
+789 LL
-800 CGNVAQVD
+800 
-808 EEDSVN
+808 
-814 RTIRYLISV
+814 
-823 IEERNQIFKKA
+823 
-834 GVGGFWE
+834 GVS
-841 FKKIS
+841 KKIS
-846 KEPMPLLL
+846 EGKKIVLKT
-854 LVIDNYFAFGENYE
+854 VISPNNASNK
-868 SLEGDITTLLRS
+868 T
-880 GFRCGIQVIVSANRM
+880 IVWKSSNP
-895 NDMKFRLRQNIT
+895 K
-907 RVVPLQLNERM
+907 V
-918 DYMEALGSYLA
+918 
-929 GFTATVRGR
+929 ATVT
-938 GLCKEEE
+938 
-945 ILEFQTALVSSEK
+945 Q
-958 TEYERIRK
+958 
-966 VSAEFEAMAKTEK
+966 
-979 YHARSILV
+979 
-987 LPENETYGEFLEKMP
+987 
-1002 EEMLEDYIPIGYEQ
+1002 
-1016 KEIQP
+1016 
-1021 YTVSLKESFCYLIS
+1021 S
-1035 GIGRKG
+1035 GIVTMKKKTGGKKVAITAIATDGSNKYASWKITSMKG
-1041 VDNLLENT
+1041 VVKKVKINGKKRIKAGKTLKLKAKILATKHANKKLLWKSNNSK
-1049 TEYLAATENLPT
+1049 LATVNQKGVVKVH
-1061 KKELYLVHL
+1061 KKA
-1070 NKNCAI
+1070 K
-1076 EEERAEAVYKN
+1076 
-1087 DEDIFSMLLFLK
+1087 
-1099 EEFTKR
+1099 
-1105 NKWRKEYLAE
+1105 
-1115 GKEER
+1115 GKT
-1120 LYSILKKEFAQL
+1120 IK
-1132 FFIID
+1132 I
-1137 DFTAFLELVYKS
+1137 TAFATDGSNKKS
-1149 HGTESYF
+1149 T
-1156 PITELFFKEGK
+1156 IKIK
-1167 GLGIYFIAGID
+1167 
-1178 TGNSASAV
+1178 V
-1186 YTQAYKNFTNEKKG
+1186 K
-1200 IHLGGQLNQQ
+1200 
-1210 NLFQFQI
+1210 
-1217 PITKQLTRLDD
+1217 
-1228 NIGCFVEKETPYSVF
+1228 
-1243 IPWNQ
+1243 
-1248 SQ
+1248 

>member
-648 NNISDLSEGDTYILN
+648 NTISDLSEGDTYILN

-677 NNVNIKVIANENG
+677 NNVNAKVKVGKIK
-690 IAAARPLW
+690 
-698 LPALSKEIDIH
+698 
-709 DINVE
+709 
-714 NIMFAGS
+714 
-721 IKAVVG
+721 
-727 MIDNP
+727 
-732 ESQSQY
+732 
-738 PYYIDFSE
+738 
-746 FSNLMIV
+746 
-753 GNQGCGKST
+753 
-762 FIQTILYSMA
+762 
-772 MNYHSDDVNFYI
+772 
-784 LDFSS
+784 
-789 GLLHNFMKLPH
+789 LL
-800 CGNVAQVD
+800 
-808 EEDSVN
+808 
-814 RTIRYLISV
+814 
-823 IEERNQIFKKA
+823 
-834 GVGGFWE
+834 GVS
-841 FKKIS
+841 KKIS
-846 KEPMPLLL
+846 EGKKIVLKT
-854 LVIDNYFAFGENYE
+854 VISPNNASNK
-868 SLEGDITTLLRS
+868 T
-880 GFRCGIQVIVSANRM
+880 IVWKSSNP
-895 NDMKFRLRQNIT
+895 K
-907 RVVPLQLNERM
+907 V
-918 DYMEALGSYLA
+918 
-929 GFTATVRGR
+929 ATVT
-938 GLCKEEE
+938 
-945 ILEFQTALVSSEK
+945 Q
-958 TEYERIRK
+958 
-966 VSAEFEAMAKTEK
+966 
-979 YHARSILV
+979 
-987 LPENETYGEFLEKMP
+987 
-1002 EEMLEDYIPIGYEQ
+1002 
-1016 KEIQP
+1016 
-1021 YTVSLKESFCYLIS
+1021 S
-1035 GIGRKG
+1035 GIVTMKKKTGGKKVAITAIATDGSNKYASWKITSMKG
-1041 VDNLLENT
+1041 VVKKVKINGKKRIKAGKTLKLKAKILATKHANKKLLWKSNNSK
-1049 TEYLAATENLPT
+1049 LATVNQKGVVKVH
-1061 KKELYLVHL
+1061 KKA
-1070 NKNCAI
+1070 K
-1076 EEERAEAVYKN
+1076 
-1087 DEDIFSMLLFLK
+1087 
-1099 EEFTKR
+1099 
-1105 NKWRKEYLAE
+1105 
-1115 GKEER
+1115 GKT
-1120 LYSILKKEFAQL
+1120 IK
-1132 FFIID
+1132 I
-1137 DFTAFLELVYKS
+1137 TAFATDGSNKKS
-1149 HGTESYF
+1149 T
-1156 PITELFFKEGK
+1156 IKIK
-1167 GLGIYFIAGID
+1167 
-1178 TGNSASAV
+1178 V
-1186 YTQAYKNFTNEKKG
+1186 K
-1200 IHLGGQLNQQ
+1200 
-1210 NLFQFQI
+1210 
-1217 PITKQLTRLDD
+1217 
-1228 NIGCFVEKETPYSVF
+1228 
-1243 IPWNQ
+1243 
-1248 SQ
+1248 

>member
-552 VITSENIEV
+552 VITSENIDV

-677 NNVNIKVIANENG
+677 NNVNAKVKVGKIK
-690 IAAARPLW
+690 
-698 LPALSKEIDIH
+698 
-709 DINVE
+709 
-714 NIMFAGS
+714 
-721 IKAVVG
+721 
-727 MIDNP
+727 
-732 ESQSQY
+732 
-738 PYYIDFSE
+738 
-746 FSNLMIV
+746 
-753 GNQGCGKST
+753 
-762 FIQTILYSMA
+762 
-772 MNYHSDDVNFYI
+772 
-784 LDFSS
+784 
-789 GLLHNFMKLPH
+789 LL
-800 CGNVAQVD
+800 
-808 EEDSVN
+808 
-814 RTIRYLISV
+814 
-823 IEERNQIFKKA
+823 
-834 GVGGFWE
+834 GVS
-841 FKKIS
+841 KKIS
-846 KEPMPLLL
+846 EGKKIVLKT
-854 LVIDNYFAFGENYE
+854 VISPNNASNK
-868 SLEGDITTLLRS
+868 T
-880 GFRCGIQVIVSANRM
+880 IVWKSSNP
-895 NDMKFRLRQNIT
+895 K
-907 RVVPLQLNERM
+907 V
-918 DYMEALGSYLA
+918 
-929 GFTATVRGR
+929 ATVT
-938 GLCKEEE
+938 
-945 ILEFQTALVSSEK
+945 Q
-958 TEYERIRK
+958 
-966 VSAEFEAMAKTEK
+966 
-979 YHARSILV
+979 
-987 LPENETYGEFLEKMP
+987 
-1002 EEMLEDYIPIGYEQ
+1002 
-1016 KEIQP
+1016 
-1021 YTVSLKESFCYLIS
+1021 S
-1035 GIGRKG
+1035 GIVTMKKKTGGKKVAITAIATDGSNKYASWKITSMKG
-1041 VDNLLENT
+1041 VVKKVKINGKKRIKAGKTLKLKAKILATKHANKKLLWKSNNSK
-1049 TEYLAATENLPT
+1049 LATVNQKGVVKVH
-1061 KKELYLVHL
+1061 KKA
-1070 NKNCAI
+1070 K
-1076 EEERAEAVYKN
+1076 
-1087 DEDIFSMLLFLK
+1087 
-1099 EEFTKR
+1099 
-1105 NKWRKEYLAE
+1105 
-1115 GKEER
+1115 GKT
-1120 LYSILKKEFAQL
+1120 IK
-1132 FFIID
+1132 I
-1137 DFTAFLELVYKS
+1137 TAFATDGSNKKS
-1149 HGTESYF
+1149 T
-1156 PITELFFKEGK
+1156 IKIK
-1167 GLGIYFIAGID
+1167 
-1178 TGNSASAV
+1178 V
-1186 YTQAYKNFTNEKKG
+1186 K
-1200 IHLGGQLNQQ
+1200 
-1210 NLFQFQI
+1210 
-1217 PITKQLTRLDD
+1217 
-1228 NIGCFVEKETPYSVF
+1228 
-1243 IPWNQ
+1243 
-1248 SQ
+1248 

>member
-47 AKFLDDD
+47 AKFLDD

-677 NNVNIKVIANENG
+677 NNVNAKVKVGKIK
-690 IAAARPLW
+690 
-698 LPALSKEIDIH
+698 
-709 DINVE
+709 
-714 NIMFAGS
+714 
-721 IKAVVG
+721 
-727 MIDNP
+727 
-732 ESQSQY
+732 
-738 PYYIDFSE
+738 
-746 FSNLMIV
+746 
-753 GNQGCGKST
+753 
-762 FIQTILYSMA
+762 
-772 MNYHSDDVNFYI
+772 
-784 LDFSS
+784 
-789 GLLHNFMKLPH
+789 LL
-800 CGNVAQVD
+800 
-808 EEDSVN
+808 
-814 RTIRYLISV
+814 
-823 IEERNQIFKKA
+823 
-834 GVGGFWE
+834 GVS
-841 FKKIS
+841 KKIS
-846 KEPMPLLL
+846 EGKKIVLKT
-854 LVIDNYFAFGENYE
+854 VISPNNASNK
-868 SLEGDITTLLRS
+868 T
-880 GFRCGIQVIVSANRM
+880 IVWKSSNP
-895 NDMKFRLRQNIT
+895 K
-907 RVVPLQLNERM
+907 V
-918 DYMEALGSYLA
+918 
-929 GFTATVRGR
+929 ATVT
-938 GLCKEEE
+938 
-945 ILEFQTALVSSEK
+945 Q
-958 TEYERIRK
+958 
-966 VSAEFEAMAKTEK
+966 
-979 YHARSILV
+979 
-987 LPENETYGEFLEKMP
+987 
-1002 EEMLEDYIPIGYEQ
+1002 
-1016 KEIQP
+1016 
-1021 YTVSLKESFCYLIS
+1021 S
-1035 GIGRKG
+1035 GIVTMKKKTGGKKVAITAIATDGSNKYASWKITSMKG
-1041 VDNLLENT
+1041 VVKKVKINGKKRIKAGKTLKLKAKILATKHANKKLLWKSNNSK
-1049 TEYLAATENLPT
+1049 LATVNQKGVVKVH
-1061 KKELYLVHL
+1061 KKA
-1070 NKNCAI
+1070 K
-1076 EEERAEAVYKN
+1076 
-1087 DEDIFSMLLFLK
+1087 
-1099 EEFTKR
+1099 
-1105 NKWRKEYLAE
+1105 
-1115 GKEER
+1115 GKT
-1120 LYSILKKEFAQL
+1120 IK
-1132 FFIID
+1132 I
-1137 DFTAFLELVYKS
+1137 TAFATDGSNKKS
-1149 HGTESYF
+1149 T
-1156 PITELFFKEGK
+1156 IKIK
-1167 GLGIYFIAGID
+1167 
-1178 TGNSASAV
+1178 V
-1186 YTQAYKNFTNEKKG
+1186 K
-1200 IHLGGQLNQQ
+1200 
-1210 NLFQFQI
+1210 
-1217 PITKQLTRLDD
+1217 
-1228 NIGCFVEKETPYSVF
+1228 
-1243 IPWNQ
+1243 
-1248 SQ
+1248 

>member
-677 NNVNIKVIANENG
+677 NNVNAKVKVRKIK
-690 IAAARPLW
+690 
-698 LPALSKEIDIH
+698 
-709 DINVE
+709 
-714 NIMFAGS
+714 
-721 IKAVVG
+721 
-727 MIDNP
+727 
-732 ESQSQY
+732 
-738 PYYIDFSE
+738 
-746 FSNLMIV
+746 
-753 GNQGCGKST
+753 
-762 FIQTILYSMA
+762 
-772 MNYHSDDVNFYI
+772 
-784 LDFSS
+784 
-789 GLLHNFMKLPH
+789 LL
-800 CGNVAQVD
+800 
-808 EEDSVN
+808 
-814 RTIRYLISV
+814 
-823 IEERNQIFKKA
+823 
-834 GVGGFWE
+834 GVS
-841 FKKIS
+841 KKIS
-846 KEPMPLLL
+846 EGKKIVLKT
-854 LVIDNYFAFGENYE
+854 VISPNNASNK
-868 SLEGDITTLLRS
+868 T
-880 GFRCGIQVIVSANRM
+880 IVWKSSNP
-895 NDMKFRLRQNIT
+895 K
-907 RVVPLQLNERM
+907 V
-918 DYMEALGSYLA
+918 
-929 GFTATVRGR
+929 ATVT
-938 GLCKEEE
+938 
-945 ILEFQTALVSSEK
+945 Q
-958 TEYERIRK
+958 
-966 VSAEFEAMAKTEK
+966 
-979 YHARSILV
+979 
-987 LPENETYGEFLEKMP
+987 
-1002 EEMLEDYIPIGYEQ
+1002 
-1016 KEIQP
+1016 
-1021 YTVSLKESFCYLIS
+1021 S
-1035 GIGRKG
+1035 GIVTMKKKTGGKKVAITAIATDGSNKYASWKITSMKG
-1041 VDNLLENT
+1041 VVKKVKINGKKRIKAGKTLKLKAKILATKHANKKLLWKSNNSK
-1049 TEYLAATENLPT
+1049 LATVNQKGVVKVH
-1061 KKELYLVHL
+1061 KKA
-1070 NKNCAI
+1070 K
-1076 EEERAEAVYKN
+1076 
-1087 DEDIFSMLLFLK
+1087 
-1099 EEFTKR
+1099 
-1105 NKWRKEYLAE
+1105 
-1115 GKEER
+1115 GKT
-1120 LYSILKKEFAQL
+1120 IK
-1132 FFIID
+1132 I
-1137 DFTAFLELVYKS
+1137 TAFATDGSNKKS
-1149 HGTESYF
+1149 T
-1156 PITELFFKEGK
+1156 IKIK
-1167 GLGIYFIAGID
+1167 
-1178 TGNSASAV
+1178 V
-1186 YTQAYKNFTNEKKG
+1186 K
-1200 IHLGGQLNQQ
+1200 
-1210 NLFQFQI
+1210 
-1217 PITKQLTRLDD
+1217 
-1228 NIGCFVEKETPYSVF
+1228 
-1243 IPWNQ
+1243 
-1248 SQ
+1248 

>member
-561 GMAVPKNSE
+561 GIAVPKNSE

-677 NNVNIKVIANENG
+677 NNVNAKVKVGKIK
-690 IAAARPLW
+690 
-698 LPALSKEIDIH
+698 
-709 DINVE
+709 
-714 NIMFAGS
+714 
-721 IKAVVG
+721 
-727 MIDNP
+727 
-732 ESQSQY
+732 
-738 PYYIDFSE
+738 
-746 FSNLMIV
+746 
-753 GNQGCGKST
+753 
-762 FIQTILYSMA
+762 
-772 MNYHSDDVNFYI
+772 
-784 LDFSS
+784 
-789 GLLHNFMKLPH
+789 LL
-800 CGNVAQVD
+800 
-808 EEDSVN
+808 
-814 RTIRYLISV
+814 
-823 IEERNQIFKKA
+823 
-834 GVGGFWE
+834 GVS
-841 FKKIS
+841 KKIS
-846 KEPMPLLL
+846 EGKKIVLKT
-854 LVIDNYFAFGENYE
+854 VISPNNASNK
-868 SLEGDITTLLRS
+868 T
-880 GFRCGIQVIVSANRM
+880 IVWKSSNP
-895 NDMKFRLRQNIT
+895 K
-907 RVVPLQLNERM
+907 V
-918 DYMEALGSYLA
+918 
-929 GFTATVRGR
+929 ATVT
-938 GLCKEEE
+938 
-945 ILEFQTALVSSEK
+945 Q
-958 TEYERIRK
+958 
-966 VSAEFEAMAKTEK
+966 
-979 YHARSILV
+979 
-987 LPENETYGEFLEKMP
+987 
-1002 EEMLEDYIPIGYEQ
+1002 
-1016 KEIQP
+1016 
-1021 YTVSLKESFCYLIS
+1021 S
-1035 GIGRKG
+1035 GIVTMKKKTGGKKVAITAIATDGSNKYASWKITSMKG
-1041 VDNLLENT
+1041 VVKKVKINGKKRIKAGKTLKLKAKILATKHANKKLLWKSNNSK
-1049 TEYLAATENLPT
+1049 LATVNQKGVVKVH
-1061 KKELYLVHL
+1061 KKA
-1070 NKNCAI
+1070 K
-1076 EEERAEAVYKN
+1076 
-1087 DEDIFSMLLFLK
+1087 
-1099 EEFTKR
+1099 
-1105 NKWRKEYLAE
+1105 
-1115 GKEER
+1115 GKT
-1120 LYSILKKEFAQL
+1120 IK
-1132 FFIID
+1132 I
-1137 DFTAFLELVYKS
+1137 TAFATDGSNKKS
-1149 HGTESYF
+1149 T
-1156 PITELFFKEGK
+1156 IKIK
-1167 GLGIYFIAGID
+1167 
-1178 TGNSASAV
+1178 V
-1186 YTQAYKNFTNEKKG
+1186 K
-1200 IHLGGQLNQQ
+1200 
-1210 NLFQFQI
+1210 
-1217 PITKQLTRLDD
+1217 
-1228 NIGCFVEKETPYSVF
+1228 
-1243 IPWNQ
+1243 
-1248 SQ
+1248 

>member
-677 NNVNIKVIANENG
+677 NNVNAKVKVGKIK
-690 IAAARPLW
+690 
-698 LPALSKEIDIH
+698 
-709 DINVE
+709 
-714 NIMFAGS
+714 
-721 IKAVVG
+721 
-727 MIDNP
+727 
-732 ESQSQY
+732 
-738 PYYIDFSE
+738 
-746 FSNLMIV
+746 
-753 GNQGCGKST
+753 
-762 FIQTILYSMA
+762 
-772 MNYHSDDVNFYI
+772 
-784 LDFSS
+784 
-789 GLLHNFMKLPH
+789 LL
-800 CGNVAQVD
+800 
-808 EEDSVN
+808 
-814 RTIRYLISV
+814 
-823 IEERNQIFKKA
+823 
-834 GVGGFWE
+834 GVS
-841 FKKIS
+841 KKIS
-846 KEPMPLLL
+846 EGKKIVLKT
-854 LVIDNYFAFGENYE
+854 VISPNNASNK
-868 SLEGDITTLLRS
+868 T
-880 GFRCGIQVIVSANRM
+880 IVWKSSNP
-895 NDMKFRLRQNIT
+895 K
-907 RVVPLQLNERM
+907 V
-918 DYMEALGSYLA
+918 
-929 GFTATVRGR
+929 ATVT
-938 GLCKEEE
+938 
-945 ILEFQTALVSSEK
+945 Q
-958 TEYERIRK
+958 
-966 VSAEFEAMAKTEK
+966 
-979 YHARSILV
+979 
-987 LPENETYGEFLEKMP
+987 
-1002 EEMLEDYIPIGYEQ
+1002 
-1016 KEIQP
+1016 
-1021 YTVSLKESFCYLIS
+1021 S
-1035 GIGRKG
+1035 GIVTMKKKTGGKKVAITAIATDGSNKYASWKITSMKG
-1041 VDNLLENT
+1041 VVKKVKINGKKRIKAGKTLKLKAKILATKHANKKLLWKSNNSK
-1049 TEYLAATENLPT
+1049 LATVNQKGVVKVH
-1061 KKELYLVHL
+1061 KK
-1070 NKNCAI
+1070 C
-1076 EEERAEAVYKN
+1076 
-1087 DEDIFSMLLFLK
+1087 
-1099 EEFTKR
+1099 KR
-1105 NKWRKEYLAE
+1105 RGSCCNNNIKYIRGY
-1115 GKEER
+1115 
-1120 LYSILKKEFAQL
+1120 
-1132 FFIID
+1132 
-1137 DFTAFLELVYKS
+1137 
-1149 HGTESYF
+1149 YF
-1156 PITELFFKEGK
+1156 R
-1167 GLGIYFIAGID
+1167 
-1178 TGNSASAV
+1178 SS
-1186 YTQAYKNFTNEKKG
+1186 
-1200 IHLGGQLNQQ
+1200 
-1210 NLFQFQI
+1210 
-1217 PITKQLTRLDD
+1217 
-1228 NIGCFVEKETPYSVF
+1228 
-1243 IPWNQ
+1243 
-1248 SQ
+1248 

>member
-623 GSEIDI
+623 ESEIDI

-677 NNVNIKVIANENG
+677 NNVNAKVKVGKIK
-690 IAAARPLW
+690 
-698 LPALSKEIDIH
+698 
-709 DINVE
+709 
-714 NIMFAGS
+714 
-721 IKAVVG
+721 
-727 MIDNP
+727 
-732 ESQSQY
+732 
-738 PYYIDFSE
+738 
-746 FSNLMIV
+746 
-753 GNQGCGKST
+753 
-762 FIQTILYSMA
+762 
-772 MNYHSDDVNFYI
+772 
-784 LDFSS
+784 
-789 GLLHNFMKLPH
+789 LL
-800 CGNVAQVD
+800 
-808 EEDSVN
+808 
-814 RTIRYLISV
+814 
-823 IEERNQIFKKA
+823 
-834 GVGGFWE
+834 GVS
-841 FKKIS
+841 KKIS
-846 KEPMPLLL
+846 EGKKIVLKT
-854 LVIDNYFAFGENYE
+854 VISPNNASNK
-868 SLEGDITTLLRS
+868 T
-880 GFRCGIQVIVSANRM
+880 IVWKSSNP
-895 NDMKFRLRQNIT
+895 K
-907 RVVPLQLNERM
+907 V
-918 DYMEALGSYLA
+918 
-929 GFTATVRGR
+929 ATVT
-938 GLCKEEE
+938 
-945 ILEFQTALVSSEK
+945 Q
-958 TEYERIRK
+958 
-966 VSAEFEAMAKTEK
+966 
-979 YHARSILV
+979 
-987 LPENETYGEFLEKMP
+987 
-1002 EEMLEDYIPIGYEQ
+1002 
-1016 KEIQP
+1016 
-1021 YTVSLKESFCYLIS
+1021 S
-1035 GIGRKG
+1035 GIVTMKKKTGGKKVAITAIATDGSNKYASWKITSMKG
-1041 VDNLLENT
+1041 VVKKVKINGKKRIKAGKTLKLKAKILATKHANKKLLWKSNNSK
-1049 TEYLAATENLPT
+1049 LATVNQKGVVKVH
-1061 KKELYLVHL
+1061 KKA
-1070 NKNCAI
+1070 K
-1076 EEERAEAVYKN
+1076 
-1087 DEDIFSMLLFLK
+1087 
-1099 EEFTKR
+1099 
-1105 NKWRKEYLAE
+1105 
-1115 GKEER
+1115 GKT
-1120 LYSILKKEFAQL
+1120 IK
-1132 FFIID
+1132 I
-1137 DFTAFLELVYKS
+1137 TAFATDGSNKKS
-1149 HGTESYF
+1149 T
-1156 PITELFFKEGK
+1156 IKIK
-1167 GLGIYFIAGID
+1167 
-1178 TGNSASAV
+1178 V
-1186 YTQAYKNFTNEKKG
+1186 K
-1200 IHLGGQLNQQ
+1200 
-1210 NLFQFQI
+1210 
-1217 PITKQLTRLDD
+1217 
-1228 NIGCFVEKETPYSVF
+1228 
-1243 IPWNQ
+1243 
-1248 SQ
+1248 

>member
-486 KPSKTKDDIELLK
+486 KPS
-499 GYKGSLEL
+499 
-507 EKIGKDES
+507 
-515 IIPISVVTGNS
+515 
-526 DDCVGQ
+526 
-532 YYWVNNDKIKF
+532 
-543 KSNTENSSY
+543 
-552 VITSENIEV
+552 
-561 GMAVPKNSE
+561 
-570 ATVDISKKNTPVSL
+570 
-584 KLSGDRKF
+584 
-592 EIEYTTTDNK
+592 NK
-602 ENIILYKIQGI
+602 E
-613 GGEEVSCEKN
+613 C
-623 GSEIDI
+623 
-629 TGVKNIET
+629 
-637 TISIGD
+637 
-643 KEISK
+643 
-648 NNISDLSEGDTYILN
+648 
-663 VNDNTFRRTEKIEN
+663 
-677 NNVNIKVIANENG
+677 
-690 IAAARPLW
+690 
-698 LPALSKEIDIH
+698 
-709 DINVE
+709 
-714 NIMFAGS
+714 
-721 IKAVVG
+721 
-727 MIDNP
+727 
-732 ESQSQY
+732 
-738 PYYIDFSE
+738 
-746 FSNLMIV
+746 
-753 GNQGCGKST
+753 
-762 FIQTILYSMA
+762 
-772 MNYHSDDVNFYI
+772 
-784 LDFSS
+784 
-789 GLLHNFMKLPH
+789 
-800 CGNVAQVD
+800 
-808 EEDSVN
+808 
-814 RTIRYLISV
+814 
-823 IEERNQIFKKA
+823 IFNCNKR
-834 GVGGFWE
+834 
-841 FKKIS
+841 FK
-846 KEPMPLLL
+846 
-854 LVIDNYFAFGENYE
+854 
-868 SLEGDITTLLRS
+868 
-880 GFRCGIQVIVSANRM
+880 
-895 NDMKFRLRQNIT
+895 
-907 RVVPLQLNERM
+907 
-918 DYMEALGSYLA
+918 
-929 GFTATVRGR
+929 
-938 GLCKEEE
+938 
-945 ILEFQTALVSSEK
+945 
-958 TEYERIRK
+958 
-966 VSAEFEAMAKTEK
+966 
-979 YHARSILV
+979 
-987 LPENETYGEFLEKMP
+987 
-1002 EEMLEDYIPIGYEQ
+1002 
-1016 KEIQP
+1016 
-1021 YTVSLKESFCYLIS
+1021 
-1035 GIGRKG
+1035 
-1041 VDNLLENT
+1041 
-1049 TEYLAATENLPT
+1049 
-1061 KKELYLVHL
+1061 
-1070 NKNCAI
+1070 
-1076 EEERAEAVYKN
+1076 
-1087 DEDIFSMLLFLK
+1087 
-1099 EEFTKR
+1099 
-1105 NKWRKEYLAE
+1105 
-1115 GKEER
+1115 
-1120 LYSILKKEFAQL
+1120 
-1132 FFIID
+1132 
-1137 DFTAFLELVYKS
+1137 
-1149 HGTESYF
+1149 
-1156 PITELFFKEGK
+1156 
-1167 GLGIYFIAGID
+1167 
-1178 TGNSASAV
+1178 
-1186 YTQAYKNFTNEKKG
+1186 
-1200 IHLGGQLNQQ
+1200 
-1210 NLFQFQI
+1210 
-1217 PITKQLTRLDD
+1217 
-1228 NIGCFVEKETPYSVF
+1228 
-1243 IPWNQ
+1243 
-1248 SQ
+1248 

>member
-648 NNISDLSEGDTYILN
+648 NNISDLSEEDTYILN

-677 NNVNIKVIANENG
+677 NNVNAKVKVGKIK
-690 IAAARPLW
+690 
-698 LPALSKEIDIH
+698 
-709 DINVE
+709 
-714 NIMFAGS
+714 
-721 IKAVVG
+721 
-727 MIDNP
+727 
-732 ESQSQY
+732 
-738 PYYIDFSE
+738 
-746 FSNLMIV
+746 
-753 GNQGCGKST
+753 
-762 FIQTILYSMA
+762 
-772 MNYHSDDVNFYI
+772 
-784 LDFSS
+784 
-789 GLLHNFMKLPH
+789 LL
-800 CGNVAQVD
+800 
-808 EEDSVN
+808 
-814 RTIRYLISV
+814 
-823 IEERNQIFKKA
+823 
-834 GVGGFWE
+834 GVS
-841 FKKIS
+841 KKIS
-846 KEPMPLLL
+846 EGKKIVLKT
-854 LVIDNYFAFGENYE
+854 VISPNNASNK
-868 SLEGDITTLLRS
+868 T
-880 GFRCGIQVIVSANRM
+880 IVWKSSNP
-895 NDMKFRLRQNIT
+895 K
-907 RVVPLQLNERM
+907 V
-918 DYMEALGSYLA
+918 
-929 GFTATVRGR
+929 ATVT
-938 GLCKEEE
+938 
-945 ILEFQTALVSSEK
+945 Q
-958 TEYERIRK
+958 
-966 VSAEFEAMAKTEK
+966 
-979 YHARSILV
+979 
-987 LPENETYGEFLEKMP
+987 
-1002 EEMLEDYIPIGYEQ
+1002 
-1016 KEIQP
+1016 
-1021 YTVSLKESFCYLIS
+1021 S
-1035 GIGRKG
+1035 GIVTMKKKTGGKKVAITAIATDGSNKYASWKITSMKG
-1041 VDNLLENT
+1041 VVKKVKINGKKRIKAGKTLKLKAKILATKHANKKLLWKSNNSK
-1049 TEYLAATENLPT
+1049 LATVNQKGVVKVH
-1061 KKELYLVHL
+1061 KKA
-1070 NKNCAI
+1070 K
-1076 EEERAEAVYKN
+1076 
-1087 DEDIFSMLLFLK
+1087 
-1099 EEFTKR
+1099 
-1105 NKWRKEYLAE
+1105 
-1115 GKEER
+1115 GKT
-1120 LYSILKKEFAQL
+1120 IK
-1132 FFIID
+1132 I
-1137 DFTAFLELVYKS
+1137 TAFATDGSNKKS
-1149 HGTESYF
+1149 T
-1156 PITELFFKEGK
+1156 IKIK
-1167 GLGIYFIAGID
+1167 
-1178 TGNSASAV
+1178 V
-1186 YTQAYKNFTNEKKG
+1186 K
-1200 IHLGGQLNQQ
+1200 
-1210 NLFQFQI
+1210 
-1217 PITKQLTRLDD
+1217 
-1228 NIGCFVEKETPYSVF
+1228 
-1243 IPWNQ
+1243 
-1248 SQ
+1248 

>member
-240 YSIKDTYSFVN
+240 YPIKDTYSFVN

-677 NNVNIKVIANENG
+677 NNVNAKVKVGKIK
-690 IAAARPLW
+690 
-698 LPALSKEIDIH
+698 
-709 DINVE
+709 
-714 NIMFAGS
+714 
-721 IKAVVG
+721 
-727 MIDNP
+727 
-732 ESQSQY
+732 
-738 PYYIDFSE
+738 
-746 FSNLMIV
+746 
-753 GNQGCGKST
+753 
-762 FIQTILYSMA
+762 
-772 MNYHSDDVNFYI
+772 
-784 LDFSS
+784 
-789 GLLHNFMKLPH
+789 LL
-800 CGNVAQVD
+800 
-808 EEDSVN
+808 
-814 RTIRYLISV
+814 
-823 IEERNQIFKKA
+823 
-834 GVGGFWE
+834 GVS
-841 FKKIS
+841 KKIS
-846 KEPMPLLL
+846 EGKKIVLKT
-854 LVIDNYFAFGENYE
+854 VISPNNASNK
-868 SLEGDITTLLRS
+868 T
-880 GFRCGIQVIVSANRM
+880 IVWKSSNP
-895 NDMKFRLRQNIT
+895 K
-907 RVVPLQLNERM
+907 V
-918 DYMEALGSYLA
+918 
-929 GFTATVRGR
+929 ATVT
-938 GLCKEEE
+938 
-945 ILEFQTALVSSEK
+945 Q
-958 TEYERIRK
+958 
-966 VSAEFEAMAKTEK
+966 
-979 YHARSILV
+979 
-987 LPENETYGEFLEKMP
+987 
-1002 EEMLEDYIPIGYEQ
+1002 
-1016 KEIQP
+1016 
-1021 YTVSLKESFCYLIS
+1021 S
-1035 GIGRKG
+1035 GIVTMKKKTGGKKVAITAIATDGSNKYASWKITSMKG
-1041 VDNLLENT
+1041 VVKKVKINGKKRIKAGKTLKLKAKILATKHANKKLLWKSNNSK
-1049 TEYLAATENLPT
+1049 LATVNQKGVVKVH
-1061 KKELYLVHL
+1061 KKA
-1070 NKNCAI
+1070 K
-1076 EEERAEAVYKN
+1076 
-1087 DEDIFSMLLFLK
+1087 
-1099 EEFTKR
+1099 
-1105 NKWRKEYLAE
+1105 
-1115 GKEER
+1115 GKT
-1120 LYSILKKEFAQL
+1120 IK
-1132 FFIID
+1132 I
-1137 DFTAFLELVYKS
+1137 TAFATDGSNKKS
-1149 HGTESYF
+1149 T
-1156 PITELFFKEGK
+1156 IKIK
-1167 GLGIYFIAGID
+1167 
-1178 TGNSASAV
+1178 V
-1186 YTQAYKNFTNEKKG
+1186 K
-1200 IHLGGQLNQQ
+1200 
-1210 NLFQFQI
+1210 
-1217 PITKQLTRLDD
+1217 
-1228 NIGCFVEKETPYSVF
+1228 
-1243 IPWNQ
+1243 
-1248 SQ
+1248 

>member
-570 ATVDISKKNTPVSL
+570 ATVGISKKNTPVSL

-677 NNVNIKVIANENG
+677 NNVNAKVKVGKIK
-690 IAAARPLW
+690 
-698 LPALSKEIDIH
+698 
-709 DINVE
+709 
-714 NIMFAGS
+714 
-721 IKAVVG
+721 
-727 MIDNP
+727 
-732 ESQSQY
+732 
-738 PYYIDFSE
+738 
-746 FSNLMIV
+746 
-753 GNQGCGKST
+753 
-762 FIQTILYSMA
+762 
-772 MNYHSDDVNFYI
+772 
-784 LDFSS
+784 
-789 GLLHNFMKLPH
+789 LL
-800 CGNVAQVD
+800 
-808 EEDSVN
+808 
-814 RTIRYLISV
+814 
-823 IEERNQIFKKA
+823 
-834 GVGGFWE
+834 GVS
-841 FKKIS
+841 KKIS
-846 KEPMPLLL
+846 EGKKIVLKT
-854 LVIDNYFAFGENYE
+854 VISPNNASNK
-868 SLEGDITTLLRS
+868 T
-880 GFRCGIQVIVSANRM
+880 IVWKSSNP
-895 NDMKFRLRQNIT
+895 K
-907 RVVPLQLNERM
+907 V
-918 DYMEALGSYLA
+918 
-929 GFTATVRGR
+929 ATVT
-938 GLCKEEE
+938 
-945 ILEFQTALVSSEK
+945 Q
-958 TEYERIRK
+958 
-966 VSAEFEAMAKTEK
+966 
-979 YHARSILV
+979 
-987 LPENETYGEFLEKMP
+987 
-1002 EEMLEDYIPIGYEQ
+1002 
-1016 KEIQP
+1016 
-1021 YTVSLKESFCYLIS
+1021 S
-1035 GIGRKG
+1035 GIVTMKKKTGGKKVAITAIATDGSNKYASWKITSMKG
-1041 VDNLLENT
+1041 VVKKVKINGKKRIKAGKTLKLKAKILATKHANKKLLWKSNNSK
-1049 TEYLAATENLPT
+1049 LATVNQKGVVKVH
-1061 KKELYLVHL
+1061 KKA
-1070 NKNCAI
+1070 K
-1076 EEERAEAVYKN
+1076 
-1087 DEDIFSMLLFLK
+1087 
-1099 EEFTKR
+1099 
-1105 NKWRKEYLAE
+1105 
-1115 GKEER
+1115 GKT
-1120 LYSILKKEFAQL
+1120 IK
-1132 FFIID
+1132 I
-1137 DFTAFLELVYKS
+1137 TAFATDGSNKKS
-1149 HGTESYF
+1149 T
-1156 PITELFFKEGK
+1156 IKIK
-1167 GLGIYFIAGID
+1167 
-1178 TGNSASAV
+1178 V
-1186 YTQAYKNFTNEKKG
+1186 K
-1200 IHLGGQLNQQ
+1200 
-1210 NLFQFQI
+1210 
-1217 PITKQLTRLDD
+1217 
-1228 NIGCFVEKETPYSVF
+1228 
-1243 IPWNQ
+1243 
-1248 SQ
+1248 

>member
-367 ENVYNDGEPVIIEI
+367 ENVYNDGELVIIEI

-677 NNVNIKVIANENG
+677 NNVNAKVKVGKIK
-690 IAAARPLW
+690 
-698 LPALSKEIDIH
+698 
-709 DINVE
+709 
-714 NIMFAGS
+714 
-721 IKAVVG
+721 
-727 MIDNP
+727 
-732 ESQSQY
+732 
-738 PYYIDFSE
+738 
-746 FSNLMIV
+746 
-753 GNQGCGKST
+753 
-762 FIQTILYSMA
+762 
-772 MNYHSDDVNFYI
+772 
-784 LDFSS
+784 
-789 GLLHNFMKLPH
+789 LL
-800 CGNVAQVD
+800 
-808 EEDSVN
+808 
-814 RTIRYLISV
+814 
-823 IEERNQIFKKA
+823 
-834 GVGGFWE
+834 GVS
-841 FKKIS
+841 KKIS
-846 KEPMPLLL
+846 EGKKIVLKT
-854 LVIDNYFAFGENYE
+854 VISPNNASNK
-868 SLEGDITTLLRS
+868 T
-880 GFRCGIQVIVSANRM
+880 IVWKSSNP
-895 NDMKFRLRQNIT
+895 K
-907 RVVPLQLNERM
+907 V
-918 DYMEALGSYLA
+918 
-929 GFTATVRGR
+929 ATVT
-938 GLCKEEE
+938 
-945 ILEFQTALVSSEK
+945 Q
-958 TEYERIRK
+958 
-966 VSAEFEAMAKTEK
+966 
-979 YHARSILV
+979 
-987 LPENETYGEFLEKMP
+987 
-1002 EEMLEDYIPIGYEQ
+1002 
-1016 KEIQP
+1016 
-1021 YTVSLKESFCYLIS
+1021 S
-1035 GIGRKG
+1035 GIVTMKKKTGGKKVAITAIATDGSNKYASWKITSMKG
-1041 VDNLLENT
+1041 VVKKVKINGKKRIKAGKTLKLKAKILATKHANKKLLWKSNNSK
-1049 TEYLAATENLPT
+1049 LATVNQKGVVKVH
-1061 KKELYLVHL
+1061 KKA
-1070 NKNCAI
+1070 K
-1076 EEERAEAVYKN
+1076 
-1087 DEDIFSMLLFLK
+1087 
-1099 EEFTKR
+1099 
-1105 NKWRKEYLAE
+1105 
-1115 GKEER
+1115 GKT
-1120 LYSILKKEFAQL
+1120 IK
-1132 FFIID
+1132 I
-1137 DFTAFLELVYKS
+1137 TAFATDGSNKKS
-1149 HGTESYF
+1149 T
-1156 PITELFFKEGK
+1156 IKIK
-1167 GLGIYFIAGID
+1167 
-1178 TGNSASAV
+1178 V
-1186 YTQAYKNFTNEKKG
+1186 K
-1200 IHLGGQLNQQ
+1200 
-1210 NLFQFQI
+1210 
-1217 PITKQLTRLDD
+1217 
-1228 NIGCFVEKETPYSVF
+1228 
-1243 IPWNQ
+1243 
-1248 SQ
+1248 

>member
-584 KLSGDRKF
+584 KVSGDRKF

-677 NNVNIKVIANENG
+677 NNVNAKVKVGKIK
-690 IAAARPLW
+690 
-698 LPALSKEIDIH
+698 
-709 DINVE
+709 
-714 NIMFAGS
+714 
-721 IKAVVG
+721 
-727 MIDNP
+727 
-732 ESQSQY
+732 
-738 PYYIDFSE
+738 
-746 FSNLMIV
+746 
-753 GNQGCGKST
+753 
-762 FIQTILYSMA
+762 
-772 MNYHSDDVNFYI
+772 
-784 LDFSS
+784 
-789 GLLHNFMKLPH
+789 LL
-800 CGNVAQVD
+800 
-808 EEDSVN
+808 
-814 RTIRYLISV
+814 
-823 IEERNQIFKKA
+823 
-834 GVGGFWE
+834 GVS
-841 FKKIS
+841 KKIS
-846 KEPMPLLL
+846 EGKKIVLKT
-854 LVIDNYFAFGENYE
+854 VISPNNASNK
-868 SLEGDITTLLRS
+868 T
-880 GFRCGIQVIVSANRM
+880 IVWKSSNP
-895 NDMKFRLRQNIT
+895 K
-907 RVVPLQLNERM
+907 V
-918 DYMEALGSYLA
+918 
-929 GFTATVRGR
+929 ATVT
-938 GLCKEEE
+938 
-945 ILEFQTALVSSEK
+945 Q
-958 TEYERIRK
+958 
-966 VSAEFEAMAKTEK
+966 
-979 YHARSILV
+979 
-987 LPENETYGEFLEKMP
+987 
-1002 EEMLEDYIPIGYEQ
+1002 
-1016 KEIQP
+1016 
-1021 YTVSLKESFCYLIS
+1021 S
-1035 GIGRKG
+1035 GIVTMKKKTGGKKVAITAIATDGSNKYASWKITSMKG
-1041 VDNLLENT
+1041 VVKKVKINGKKRIKAGKTLKLKAKILATKHANKKLLWKSNNSK
-1049 TEYLAATENLPT
+1049 LATVNQKGVVKVH
-1061 KKELYLVHL
+1061 KKA
-1070 NKNCAI
+1070 K
-1076 EEERAEAVYKN
+1076 
-1087 DEDIFSMLLFLK
+1087 
-1099 EEFTKR
+1099 
-1105 NKWRKEYLAE
+1105 
-1115 GKEER
+1115 GKT
-1120 LYSILKKEFAQL
+1120 IK
-1132 FFIID
+1132 I
-1137 DFTAFLELVYKS
+1137 TAFATDGSNKKS
-1149 HGTESYF
+1149 T
-1156 PITELFFKEGK
+1156 IKIK
-1167 GLGIYFIAGID
+1167 
-1178 TGNSASAV
+1178 V
-1186 YTQAYKNFTNEKKG
+1186 K
-1200 IHLGGQLNQQ
+1200 
-1210 NLFQFQI
+1210 
-1217 PITKQLTRLDD
+1217 
-1228 NIGCFVEKETPYSVF
+1228 
-1243 IPWNQ
+1243 
-1248 SQ
+1248 

>member
-292 ASAEYNSPAASSYV
+292 ASAEYNSPAASPYV

-677 NNVNIKVIANENG
+677 NNVNAKVKVGKIK
-690 IAAARPLW
+690 
-698 LPALSKEIDIH
+698 
-709 DINVE
+709 
-714 NIMFAGS
+714 
-721 IKAVVG
+721 
-727 MIDNP
+727 
-732 ESQSQY
+732 
-738 PYYIDFSE
+738 
-746 FSNLMIV
+746 
-753 GNQGCGKST
+753 
-762 FIQTILYSMA
+762 
-772 MNYHSDDVNFYI
+772 
-784 LDFSS
+784 
-789 GLLHNFMKLPH
+789 LL
-800 CGNVAQVD
+800 
-808 EEDSVN
+808 
-814 RTIRYLISV
+814 
-823 IEERNQIFKKA
+823 
-834 GVGGFWE
+834 GVS
-841 FKKIS
+841 KKIS
-846 KEPMPLLL
+846 EGKKIVLKT
-854 LVIDNYFAFGENYE
+854 VISPNNASNK
-868 SLEGDITTLLRS
+868 T
-880 GFRCGIQVIVSANRM
+880 IVWKSSNP
-895 NDMKFRLRQNIT
+895 K
-907 RVVPLQLNERM
+907 V
-918 DYMEALGSYLA
+918 
-929 GFTATVRGR
+929 ATVT
-938 GLCKEEE
+938 
-945 ILEFQTALVSSEK
+945 Q
-958 TEYERIRK
+958 
-966 VSAEFEAMAKTEK
+966 
-979 YHARSILV
+979 
-987 LPENETYGEFLEKMP
+987 
-1002 EEMLEDYIPIGYEQ
+1002 
-1016 KEIQP
+1016 
-1021 YTVSLKESFCYLIS
+1021 S
-1035 GIGRKG
+1035 GIVTMKKKTGGKKVAITAIATDGSNKYASWKITSMKG
-1041 VDNLLENT
+1041 VVKKVKINGKKRIKAGKTLKLKAKILATKHANKKLLWKSNNSK
-1049 TEYLAATENLPT
+1049 LATVNQKGVVKVH
-1061 KKELYLVHL
+1061 KKA
-1070 NKNCAI
+1070 K
-1076 EEERAEAVYKN
+1076 
-1087 DEDIFSMLLFLK
+1087 
-1099 EEFTKR
+1099 
-1105 NKWRKEYLAE
+1105 
-1115 GKEER
+1115 GKT
-1120 LYSILKKEFAQL
+1120 IK
-1132 FFIID
+1132 I
-1137 DFTAFLELVYKS
+1137 TAFATDGSNKKS
-1149 HGTESYF
+1149 T
-1156 PITELFFKEGK
+1156 IKIK
-1167 GLGIYFIAGID
+1167 
-1178 TGNSASAV
+1178 V
-1186 YTQAYKNFTNEKKG
+1186 K
-1200 IHLGGQLNQQ
+1200 
-1210 NLFQFQI
+1210 
-1217 PITKQLTRLDD
+1217 
-1228 NIGCFVEKETPYSVF
+1228 
-1243 IPWNQ
+1243 
-1248 SQ
+1248 

>member
-460 TTKKVIQS
+460 TTKKVIKS

-677 NNVNIKVIANENG
+677 NNVNAKVKVGKIK
-690 IAAARPLW
+690 
-698 LPALSKEIDIH
+698 
-709 DINVE
+709 
-714 NIMFAGS
+714 
-721 IKAVVG
+721 
-727 MIDNP
+727 
-732 ESQSQY
+732 
-738 PYYIDFSE
+738 
-746 FSNLMIV
+746 
-753 GNQGCGKST
+753 
-762 FIQTILYSMA
+762 
-772 MNYHSDDVNFYI
+772 
-784 LDFSS
+784 
-789 GLLHNFMKLPH
+789 LL
-800 CGNVAQVD
+800 
-808 EEDSVN
+808 
-814 RTIRYLISV
+814 
-823 IEERNQIFKKA
+823 
-834 GVGGFWE
+834 GVS
-841 FKKIS
+841 KKIS
-846 KEPMPLLL
+846 EGKKIVLKT
-854 LVIDNYFAFGENYE
+854 VISPNNASNK
-868 SLEGDITTLLRS
+868 T
-880 GFRCGIQVIVSANRM
+880 IVWKSSNP
-895 NDMKFRLRQNIT
+895 K
-907 RVVPLQLNERM
+907 V
-918 DYMEALGSYLA
+918 
-929 GFTATVRGR
+929 ATVT
-938 GLCKEEE
+938 
-945 ILEFQTALVSSEK
+945 Q
-958 TEYERIRK
+958 
-966 VSAEFEAMAKTEK
+966 
-979 YHARSILV
+979 
-987 LPENETYGEFLEKMP
+987 
-1002 EEMLEDYIPIGYEQ
+1002 
-1016 KEIQP
+1016 
-1021 YTVSLKESFCYLIS
+1021 S
-1035 GIGRKG
+1035 GIVTMKKKTGGKKVAITAIATDGSNKYASWKITSMKG
-1041 VDNLLENT
+1041 VVKKVKINGKKRIKAGKTLKLKAKILATKHANKKLLWKSNNSK
-1049 TEYLAATENLPT
+1049 LATVNQKGVVKVH
-1061 KKELYLVHL
+1061 KKA
-1070 NKNCAI
+1070 K
-1076 EEERAEAVYKN
+1076 
-1087 DEDIFSMLLFLK
+1087 
-1099 EEFTKR
+1099 
-1105 NKWRKEYLAE
+1105 
-1115 GKEER
+1115 GKT
-1120 LYSILKKEFAQL
+1120 IK
-1132 FFIID
+1132 I
-1137 DFTAFLELVYKS
+1137 TAFATDGSNKKS
-1149 HGTESYF
+1149 T
-1156 PITELFFKEGK
+1156 IKIK
-1167 GLGIYFIAGID
+1167 
-1178 TGNSASAV
+1178 V
-1186 YTQAYKNFTNEKKG
+1186 K
-1200 IHLGGQLNQQ
+1200 
-1210 NLFQFQI
+1210 
-1217 PITKQLTRLDD
+1217 
-1228 NIGCFVEKETPYSVF
+1228 
-1243 IPWNQ
+1243 
-1248 SQ
+1248 

>member
-677 NNVNIKVIANENG
+677 NNVNAKVKVGKIK
-690 IAAARPLW
+690 
-698 LPALSKEIDIH
+698 
-709 DINVE
+709 
-714 NIMFAGS
+714 
-721 IKAVVG
+721 
-727 MIDNP
+727 
-732 ESQSQY
+732 
-738 PYYIDFSE
+738 
-746 FSNLMIV
+746 
-753 GNQGCGKST
+753 
-762 FIQTILYSMA
+762 
-772 MNYHSDDVNFYI
+772 
-784 LDFSS
+784 
-789 GLLHNFMKLPH
+789 LL
-800 CGNVAQVD
+800 
-808 EEDSVN
+808 
-814 RTIRYLISV
+814 
-823 IEERNQIFKKA
+823 
-834 GVGGFWE
+834 GVS
-841 FKKIS
+841 KKIS
-846 KEPMPLLL
+846 EGKKIVLKT
-854 LVIDNYFAFGENYE
+854 VISPNNASNK
-868 SLEGDITTLLRS
+868 T
-880 GFRCGIQVIVSANRM
+880 IVWKSSNP
-895 NDMKFRLRQNIT
+895 K
-907 RVVPLQLNERM
+907 V
-918 DYMEALGSYLA
+918 
-929 GFTATVRGR
+929 ATVT
-938 GLCKEEE
+938 
-945 ILEFQTALVSSEK
+945 Q
-958 TEYERIRK
+958 
-966 VSAEFEAMAKTEK
+966 
-979 YHARSILV
+979 
-987 LPENETYGEFLEKMP
+987 
-1002 EEMLEDYIPIGYEQ
+1002 
-1016 KEIQP
+1016 
-1021 YTVSLKESFCYLIS
+1021 S
-1035 GIGRKG
+1035 GIVTMKKKTGGKKVAITAIATDGSNKYASWKITSMKG
-1041 VDNLLENT
+1041 VVKKVKINGKKRMKAGKTLKLKAKILATKHANKKLLWKSNNSK
-1049 TEYLAATENLPT
+1049 LATVNQKGVVKVH
-1061 KKELYLVHL
+1061 KKA
-1070 NKNCAI
+1070 K
-1076 EEERAEAVYKN
+1076 
-1087 DEDIFSMLLFLK
+1087 
-1099 EEFTKR
+1099 
-1105 NKWRKEYLAE
+1105 
-1115 GKEER
+1115 GKT
-1120 LYSILKKEFAQL
+1120 IK
-1132 FFIID
+1132 I
-1137 DFTAFLELVYKS
+1137 TAFATDGSNKKS
-1149 HGTESYF
+1149 T
-1156 PITELFFKEGK
+1156 IKIK
-1167 GLGIYFIAGID
+1167 
-1178 TGNSASAV
+1178 V
-1186 YTQAYKNFTNEKKG
+1186 K
-1200 IHLGGQLNQQ
+1200 
-1210 NLFQFQI
+1210 
-1217 PITKQLTRLDD
+1217 
-1228 NIGCFVEKETPYSVF
+1228 
-1243 IPWNQ
+1243 
-1248 SQ
+1248 

>member
-269 GRALRTIHDG
+269 GRALRIIHDG

-677 NNVNIKVIANENG
+677 NNVNAKVKVGKIK
-690 IAAARPLW
+690 
-698 LPALSKEIDIH
+698 
-709 DINVE
+709 
-714 NIMFAGS
+714 
-721 IKAVVG
+721 
-727 MIDNP
+727 
-732 ESQSQY
+732 
-738 PYYIDFSE
+738 
-746 FSNLMIV
+746 
-753 GNQGCGKST
+753 
-762 FIQTILYSMA
+762 
-772 MNYHSDDVNFYI
+772 
-784 LDFSS
+784 
-789 GLLHNFMKLPH
+789 LL
-800 CGNVAQVD
+800 
-808 EEDSVN
+808 
-814 RTIRYLISV
+814 
-823 IEERNQIFKKA
+823 
-834 GVGGFWE
+834 GVS
-841 FKKIS
+841 KKIS
-846 KEPMPLLL
+846 EGKKIVLKT
-854 LVIDNYFAFGENYE
+854 VISPNNASNK
-868 SLEGDITTLLRS
+868 T
-880 GFRCGIQVIVSANRM
+880 IVWKSSNP
-895 NDMKFRLRQNIT
+895 K
-907 RVVPLQLNERM
+907 V
-918 DYMEALGSYLA
+918 
-929 GFTATVRGR
+929 ATVT
-938 GLCKEEE
+938 
-945 ILEFQTALVSSEK
+945 Q
-958 TEYERIRK
+958 
-966 VSAEFEAMAKTEK
+966 
-979 YHARSILV
+979 
-987 LPENETYGEFLEKMP
+987 
-1002 EEMLEDYIPIGYEQ
+1002 
-1016 KEIQP
+1016 
-1021 YTVSLKESFCYLIS
+1021 S
-1035 GIGRKG
+1035 GIVTMKKKTGGKKVAITAIATDGSNKYASWKITSMKG
-1041 VDNLLENT
+1041 VVKKVKINGKKRIKAGKTLKLKAKILATKHANKKLLWKSNNSK
-1049 TEYLAATENLPT
+1049 LATVNQKGVVKVH
-1061 KKELYLVHL
+1061 KKA
-1070 NKNCAI
+1070 K
-1076 EEERAEAVYKN
+1076 
-1087 DEDIFSMLLFLK
+1087 
-1099 EEFTKR
+1099 
-1105 NKWRKEYLAE
+1105 
-1115 GKEER
+1115 GKT
-1120 LYSILKKEFAQL
+1120 IK
-1132 FFIID
+1132 I
-1137 DFTAFLELVYKS
+1137 TAFATDGSNKKS
-1149 HGTESYF
+1149 T
-1156 PITELFFKEGK
+1156 IKIK
-1167 GLGIYFIAGID
+1167 
-1178 TGNSASAV
+1178 V
-1186 YTQAYKNFTNEKKG
+1186 K
-1200 IHLGGQLNQQ
+1200 
-1210 NLFQFQI
+1210 
-1217 PITKQLTRLDD
+1217 
-1228 NIGCFVEKETPYSVF
+1228 
-1243 IPWNQ
+1243 
-1248 SQ
+1248 

>member
-292 ASAEYNSPAASSYV
+292 ASAESYV

-677 NNVNIKVIANENG
+677 NNVNAKVKVGKIK
-690 IAAARPLW
+690 
-698 LPALSKEIDIH
+698 
-709 DINVE
+709 
-714 NIMFAGS
+714 
-721 IKAVVG
+721 
-727 MIDNP
+727 
-732 ESQSQY
+732 
-738 PYYIDFSE
+738 
-746 FSNLMIV
+746 
-753 GNQGCGKST
+753 
-762 FIQTILYSMA
+762 
-772 MNYHSDDVNFYI
+772 
-784 LDFSS
+784 
-789 GLLHNFMKLPH
+789 LL
-800 CGNVAQVD
+800 
-808 EEDSVN
+808 
-814 RTIRYLISV
+814 
-823 IEERNQIFKKA
+823 
-834 GVGGFWE
+834 GVS
-841 FKKIS
+841 KKIS
-846 KEPMPLLL
+846 EGKKIVLKT
-854 LVIDNYFAFGENYE
+854 VISPNNASNK
-868 SLEGDITTLLRS
+868 T
-880 GFRCGIQVIVSANRM
+880 IVWKSSNP
-895 NDMKFRLRQNIT
+895 K
-907 RVVPLQLNERM
+907 V
-918 DYMEALGSYLA
+918 
-929 GFTATVRGR
+929 ATVT
-938 GLCKEEE
+938 
-945 ILEFQTALVSSEK
+945 Q
-958 TEYERIRK
+958 
-966 VSAEFEAMAKTEK
+966 
-979 YHARSILV
+979 
-987 LPENETYGEFLEKMP
+987 
-1002 EEMLEDYIPIGYEQ
+1002 
-1016 KEIQP
+1016 
-1021 YTVSLKESFCYLIS
+1021 S
-1035 GIGRKG
+1035 GIVTMKKKTGGKKVAITAIATDGSNKYASWKITSMKG
-1041 VDNLLENT
+1041 VVKKVKINGKKRIKAGKTLKLKAKILATKHANKKLLWKSNNSK
-1049 TEYLAATENLPT
+1049 LATVNQKGVVKVH
-1061 KKELYLVHL
+1061 KKA
-1070 NKNCAI
+1070 K
-1076 EEERAEAVYKN
+1076 
-1087 DEDIFSMLLFLK
+1087 
-1099 EEFTKR
+1099 
-1105 NKWRKEYLAE
+1105 
-1115 GKEER
+1115 GKT
-1120 LYSILKKEFAQL
+1120 IK
-1132 FFIID
+1132 I
-1137 DFTAFLELVYKS
+1137 TAFATDGSNKKS
-1149 HGTESYF
+1149 T
-1156 PITELFFKEGK
+1156 IKIK
-1167 GLGIYFIAGID
+1167 
-1178 TGNSASAV
+1178 V
-1186 YTQAYKNFTNEKKG
+1186 K
-1200 IHLGGQLNQQ
+1200 
-1210 NLFQFQI
+1210 
-1217 PITKQLTRLDD
+1217 
-1228 NIGCFVEKETPYSVF
+1228 
-1243 IPWNQ
+1243 
-1248 SQ
+1248 

>member
-677 NNVNIKVIANENG
+677 NNVNAKVKVGKIK
-690 IAAARPLW
+690 
-698 LPALSKEIDIH
+698 
-709 DINVE
+709 
-714 NIMFAGS
+714 
-721 IKAVVG
+721 
-727 MIDNP
+727 
-732 ESQSQY
+732 
-738 PYYIDFSE
+738 
-746 FSNLMIV
+746 
-753 GNQGCGKST
+753 
-762 FIQTILYSMA
+762 
-772 MNYHSDDVNFYI
+772 
-784 LDFSS
+784 
-789 GLLHNFMKLPH
+789 LL
-800 CGNVAQVD
+800 
-808 EEDSVN
+808 
-814 RTIRYLISV
+814 
-823 IEERNQIFKKA
+823 
-834 GVGGFWE
+834 GVS
-841 FKKIS
+841 KKIS
-846 KEPMPLLL
+846 EGKKIVLKT
-854 LVIDNYFAFGENYE
+854 VISPNNASNK
-868 SLEGDITTLLRS
+868 T
-880 GFRCGIQVIVSANRM
+880 IVWKSSNP
-895 NDMKFRLRQNIT
+895 K
-907 RVVPLQLNERM
+907 V
-918 DYMEALGSYLA
+918 
-929 GFTATVRGR
+929 ATVT
-938 GLCKEEE
+938 
-945 ILEFQTALVSSEK
+945 Q
-958 TEYERIRK
+958 
-966 VSAEFEAMAKTEK
+966 
-979 YHARSILV
+979 
-987 LPENETYGEFLEKMP
+987 
-1002 EEMLEDYIPIGYEQ
+1002 
-1016 KEIQP
+1016 
-1021 YTVSLKESFCYLIS
+1021 S
-1035 GIGRKG
+1035 GIVTMKKKTGGKKVAITAIATDDSNKYASWKITSMKG
-1041 VDNLLENT
+1041 VVKKVKINGKKRIKAGKTLKLKAKILATKHANKKLLWKSNNSK
-1049 TEYLAATENLPT
+1049 LATVNQKGVVKVH
-1061 KKELYLVHL
+1061 KKA
-1070 NKNCAI
+1070 K
-1076 EEERAEAVYKN
+1076 
-1087 DEDIFSMLLFLK
+1087 
-1099 EEFTKR
+1099 
-1105 NKWRKEYLAE
+1105 
-1115 GKEER
+1115 GKT
-1120 LYSILKKEFAQL
+1120 IK
-1132 FFIID
+1132 I
-1137 DFTAFLELVYKS
+1137 TAFATDGSNKKS
-1149 HGTESYF
+1149 T
-1156 PITELFFKEGK
+1156 IKIK
-1167 GLGIYFIAGID
+1167 
-1178 TGNSASAV
+1178 V
-1186 YTQAYKNFTNEKKG
+1186 K
-1200 IHLGGQLNQQ
+1200 
-1210 NLFQFQI
+1210 
-1217 PITKQLTRLDD
+1217 
-1228 NIGCFVEKETPYSVF
+1228 
-1243 IPWNQ
+1243 
-1248 SQ
+1248 

>member
-194 VLASDGIELSQKCYL
+194 VLASDGIEFSQKCYL

-648 NNISDLSEGDTYILN
+648 NNISDLSEEDTYILN

-677 NNVNIKVIANENG
+677 NNVNAKVKVGKIK
-690 IAAARPLW
+690 
-698 LPALSKEIDIH
+698 
-709 DINVE
+709 
-714 NIMFAGS
+714 
-721 IKAVVG
+721 
-727 MIDNP
+727 
-732 ESQSQY
+732 
-738 PYYIDFSE
+738 
-746 FSNLMIV
+746 
-753 GNQGCGKST
+753 
-762 FIQTILYSMA
+762 
-772 MNYHSDDVNFYI
+772 
-784 LDFSS
+784 
-789 GLLHNFMKLPH
+789 LL
-800 CGNVAQVD
+800 
-808 EEDSVN
+808 
-814 RTIRYLISV
+814 
-823 IEERNQIFKKA
+823 
-834 GVGGFWE
+834 GVS
-841 FKKIS
+841 KKIS
-846 KEPMPLLL
+846 EGKKIVLKT
-854 LVIDNYFAFGENYE
+854 VISPNNASNK
-868 SLEGDITTLLRS
+868 T
-880 GFRCGIQVIVSANRM
+880 IVWKSSNP
-895 NDMKFRLRQNIT
+895 K
-907 RVVPLQLNERM
+907 V
-918 DYMEALGSYLA
+918 
-929 GFTATVRGR
+929 ATVT
-938 GLCKEEE
+938 
-945 ILEFQTALVSSEK
+945 Q
-958 TEYERIRK
+958 
-966 VSAEFEAMAKTEK
+966 
-979 YHARSILV
+979 
-987 LPENETYGEFLEKMP
+987 
-1002 EEMLEDYIPIGYEQ
+1002 
-1016 KEIQP
+1016 
-1021 YTVSLKESFCYLIS
+1021 S
-1035 GIGRKG
+1035 GIVTMKKKTGGKKVAITAIATDGSNKYASWKITSMKG
-1041 VDNLLENT
+1041 VVKKVKINGKKRIKAGKTLKLKAKILATKHANKKLLWKSNNSK
-1049 TEYLAATENLPT
+1049 LATVNQKGVVKVH
-1061 KKELYLVHL
+1061 KKA
-1070 NKNCAI
+1070 K
-1076 EEERAEAVYKN
+1076 
-1087 DEDIFSMLLFLK
+1087 
-1099 EEFTKR
+1099 
-1105 NKWRKEYLAE
+1105 
-1115 GKEER
+1115 GKT
-1120 LYSILKKEFAQL
+1120 IK
-1132 FFIID
+1132 I
-1137 DFTAFLELVYKS
+1137 TAFATDGSNKKS
-1149 HGTESYF
+1149 T
-1156 PITELFFKEGK
+1156 IKIK
-1167 GLGIYFIAGID
+1167 
-1178 TGNSASAV
+1178 V
-1186 YTQAYKNFTNEKKG
+1186 K
-1200 IHLGGQLNQQ
+1200 
-1210 NLFQFQI
+1210 
-1217 PITKQLTRLDD
+1217 
-1228 NIGCFVEKETPYSVF
+1228 
-1243 IPWNQ
+1243 
-1248 SQ
+1248 

>member
-416 SLYLLK
+416 RLCLLK

-677 NNVNIKVIANENG
+677 NNVNAKVKVGKIK
-690 IAAARPLW
+690 
-698 LPALSKEIDIH
+698 
-709 DINVE
+709 
-714 NIMFAGS
+714 
-721 IKAVVG
+721 
-727 MIDNP
+727 
-732 ESQSQY
+732 
-738 PYYIDFSE
+738 
-746 FSNLMIV
+746 
-753 GNQGCGKST
+753 
-762 FIQTILYSMA
+762 
-772 MNYHSDDVNFYI
+772 
-784 LDFSS
+784 
-789 GLLHNFMKLPH
+789 LL
-800 CGNVAQVD
+800 
-808 EEDSVN
+808 
-814 RTIRYLISV
+814 
-823 IEERNQIFKKA
+823 
-834 GVGGFWE
+834 GVS
-841 FKKIS
+841 KKIS
-846 KEPMPLLL
+846 EGKKIVLKT
-854 LVIDNYFAFGENYE
+854 VISPNNASNK
-868 SLEGDITTLLRS
+868 T
-880 GFRCGIQVIVSANRM
+880 IVWKSSNP
-895 NDMKFRLRQNIT
+895 K
-907 RVVPLQLNERM
+907 V
-918 DYMEALGSYLA
+918 
-929 GFTATVRGR
+929 ATVT
-938 GLCKEEE
+938 
-945 ILEFQTALVSSEK
+945 Q
-958 TEYERIRK
+958 
-966 VSAEFEAMAKTEK
+966 
-979 YHARSILV
+979 
-987 LPENETYGEFLEKMP
+987 
-1002 EEMLEDYIPIGYEQ
+1002 
-1016 KEIQP
+1016 
-1021 YTVSLKESFCYLIS
+1021 S
-1035 GIGRKG
+1035 GIVTMKKKTGGKKVAITAIATDGSNKYASWKITSMKG
-1041 VDNLLENT
+1041 VVKKVKINGKKRIKAGKTLKLKAKILATKHANKKLLWKSNNSK
-1049 TEYLAATENLPT
+1049 LATVNQKGVVKVH
-1061 KKELYLVHL
+1061 KKA
-1070 NKNCAI
+1070 K
-1076 EEERAEAVYKN
+1076 
-1087 DEDIFSMLLFLK
+1087 
-1099 EEFTKR
+1099 
-1105 NKWRKEYLAE
+1105 
-1115 GKEER
+1115 GKT
-1120 LYSILKKEFAQL
+1120 IK
-1132 FFIID
+1132 I
-1137 DFTAFLELVYKS
+1137 TAFATDGSNKKS
-1149 HGTESYF
+1149 T
-1156 PITELFFKEGK
+1156 IKIK
-1167 GLGIYFIAGID
+1167 
-1178 TGNSASAV
+1178 V
-1186 YTQAYKNFTNEKKG
+1186 K
-1200 IHLGGQLNQQ
+1200 
-1210 NLFQFQI
+1210 
-1217 PITKQLTRLDD
+1217 
-1228 NIGCFVEKETPYSVF
+1228 
-1243 IPWNQ
+1243 
-1248 SQ
+1248 

>member
-637 TISIGD
+637 TRSIGD

-677 NNVNIKVIANENG
+677 NNVNAKVKVGKIK
-690 IAAARPLW
+690 
-698 LPALSKEIDIH
+698 
-709 DINVE
+709 
-714 NIMFAGS
+714 
-721 IKAVVG
+721 
-727 MIDNP
+727 
-732 ESQSQY
+732 
-738 PYYIDFSE
+738 
-746 FSNLMIV
+746 
-753 GNQGCGKST
+753 
-762 FIQTILYSMA
+762 
-772 MNYHSDDVNFYI
+772 
-784 LDFSS
+784 
-789 GLLHNFMKLPH
+789 LL
-800 CGNVAQVD
+800 
-808 EEDSVN
+808 
-814 RTIRYLISV
+814 
-823 IEERNQIFKKA
+823 
-834 GVGGFWE
+834 GVS
-841 FKKIS
+841 KKIS
-846 KEPMPLLL
+846 EGKKIVLKT
-854 LVIDNYFAFGENYE
+854 VISPNNASNK
-868 SLEGDITTLLRS
+868 T
-880 GFRCGIQVIVSANRM
+880 IVWKSSNP
-895 NDMKFRLRQNIT
+895 K
-907 RVVPLQLNERM
+907 V
-918 DYMEALGSYLA
+918 
-929 GFTATVRGR
+929 ATVT
-938 GLCKEEE
+938 
-945 ILEFQTALVSSEK
+945 Q
-958 TEYERIRK
+958 
-966 VSAEFEAMAKTEK
+966 
-979 YHARSILV
+979 
-987 LPENETYGEFLEKMP
+987 
-1002 EEMLEDYIPIGYEQ
+1002 
-1016 KEIQP
+1016 
-1021 YTVSLKESFCYLIS
+1021 S
-1035 GIGRKG
+1035 GIVTMKKKTGGKKVAITAIATDGSNKYASWKITSMKG
-1041 VDNLLENT
+1041 VVKKVKINGKKRIKAGKTLKLKAKILATKHANKKLLWKSNNSK
-1049 TEYLAATENLPT
+1049 LATVNQKGVVKVH
-1061 KKELYLVHL
+1061 KKA
-1070 NKNCAI
+1070 K
-1076 EEERAEAVYKN
+1076 
-1087 DEDIFSMLLFLK
+1087 
-1099 EEFTKR
+1099 
-1105 NKWRKEYLAE
+1105 
-1115 GKEER
+1115 GKT
-1120 LYSILKKEFAQL
+1120 IK
-1132 FFIID
+1132 I
-1137 DFTAFLELVYKS
+1137 TAFATDGSNKKS
-1149 HGTESYF
+1149 T
-1156 PITELFFKEGK
+1156 IKIK
-1167 GLGIYFIAGID
+1167 
-1178 TGNSASAV
+1178 V
-1186 YTQAYKNFTNEKKG
+1186 K
-1200 IHLGGQLNQQ
+1200 
-1210 NLFQFQI
+1210 
-1217 PITKQLTRLDD
+1217 
-1228 NIGCFVEKETPYSVF
+1228 
-1243 IPWNQ
+1243 
-1248 SQ
+1248 

>member
-54 SIQLTPLETNSSGCV
+54 SIQITPLETNSSGCV

-677 NNVNIKVIANENG
+677 NNVNAKVKVGKIK
-690 IAAARPLW
+690 
-698 LPALSKEIDIH
+698 
-709 DINVE
+709 
-714 NIMFAGS
+714 
-721 IKAVVG
+721 
-727 MIDNP
+727 
-732 ESQSQY
+732 
-738 PYYIDFSE
+738 
-746 FSNLMIV
+746 
-753 GNQGCGKST
+753 
-762 FIQTILYSMA
+762 
-772 MNYHSDDVNFYI
+772 
-784 LDFSS
+784 
-789 GLLHNFMKLPH
+789 LL
-800 CGNVAQVD
+800 
-808 EEDSVN
+808 
-814 RTIRYLISV
+814 
-823 IEERNQIFKKA
+823 
-834 GVGGFWE
+834 GVS
-841 FKKIS
+841 KKIS
-846 KEPMPLLL
+846 EGKKIVLKT
-854 LVIDNYFAFGENYE
+854 VISPNNASNK
-868 SLEGDITTLLRS
+868 T
-880 GFRCGIQVIVSANRM
+880 IVWKSSNP
-895 NDMKFRLRQNIT
+895 K
-907 RVVPLQLNERM
+907 V
-918 DYMEALGSYLA
+918 
-929 GFTATVRGR
+929 ATVT
-938 GLCKEEE
+938 
-945 ILEFQTALVSSEK
+945 Q
-958 TEYERIRK
+958 
-966 VSAEFEAMAKTEK
+966 
-979 YHARSILV
+979 
-987 LPENETYGEFLEKMP
+987 
-1002 EEMLEDYIPIGYEQ
+1002 
-1016 KEIQP
+1016 
-1021 YTVSLKESFCYLIS
+1021 S
-1035 GIGRKG
+1035 GIVTMKKKTGGKKVAITAIATDGSNKYASWKITSMKG
-1041 VDNLLENT
+1041 VVKKVKINGKKRIKAGKTLKLKAKILATKHANKKLLWKSNNSK
-1049 TEYLAATENLPT
+1049 LATVNQKGVVKVH
-1061 KKELYLVHL
+1061 KKA
-1070 NKNCAI
+1070 K
-1076 EEERAEAVYKN
+1076 
-1087 DEDIFSMLLFLK
+1087 
-1099 EEFTKR
+1099 
-1105 NKWRKEYLAE
+1105 
-1115 GKEER
+1115 GKT
-1120 LYSILKKEFAQL
+1120 IK
-1132 FFIID
+1132 I
-1137 DFTAFLELVYKS
+1137 TAFATDGSNKKS
-1149 HGTESYF
+1149 T
-1156 PITELFFKEGK
+1156 IKIK
-1167 GLGIYFIAGID
+1167 
-1178 TGNSASAV
+1178 V
-1186 YTQAYKNFTNEKKG
+1186 K
-1200 IHLGGQLNQQ
+1200 
-1210 NLFQFQI
+1210 
-1217 PITKQLTRLDD
+1217 
-1228 NIGCFVEKETPYSVF
+1228 
-1243 IPWNQ
+1243 
-1248 SQ
+1248 

>member
-677 NNVNIKVIANENG
+677 NNVNAKVKVGKIK
-690 IAAARPLW
+690 
-698 LPALSKEIDIH
+698 
-709 DINVE
+709 
-714 NIMFAGS
+714 
-721 IKAVVG
+721 
-727 MIDNP
+727 
-732 ESQSQY
+732 
-738 PYYIDFSE
+738 
-746 FSNLMIV
+746 
-753 GNQGCGKST
+753 
-762 FIQTILYSMA
+762 
-772 MNYHSDDVNFYI
+772 
-784 LDFSS
+784 
-789 GLLHNFMKLPH
+789 LL
-800 CGNVAQVD
+800 
-808 EEDSVN
+808 
-814 RTIRYLISV
+814 
-823 IEERNQIFKKA
+823 
-834 GVGGFWE
+834 GVS
-841 FKKIS
+841 KKIS
-846 KEPMPLLL
+846 EGKKIVLKT
-854 LVIDNYFAFGENYE
+854 VISPNNASNK
-868 SLEGDITTLLRS
+868 T
-880 GFRCGIQVIVSANRM
+880 IVWKSSNP
-895 NDMKFRLRQNIT
+895 K
-907 RVVPLQLNERM
+907 V
-918 DYMEALGSYLA
+918 
-929 GFTATVRGR
+929 ATVT
-938 GLCKEEE
+938 
-945 ILEFQTALVSSEK
+945 Q
-958 TEYERIRK
+958 
-966 VSAEFEAMAKTEK
+966 
-979 YHARSILV
+979 
-987 LPENETYGEFLEKMP
+987 
-1002 EEMLEDYIPIGYEQ
+1002 
-1016 KEIQP
+1016 
-1021 YTVSLKESFCYLIS
+1021 S
-1035 GIGRKG
+1035 GIVTMKKKTGGKKVAITAIATDGSNKYASWKITSMKG
-1041 VDNLLENT
+1041 VVKKVKINGKKRIKAGKTLKLKAKILATKHANKKLLWKSNNSKF
-1049 TEYLAATENLPT
+1049 ATVNQKGVVKVH
-1061 KKELYLVHL
+1061 KKA
-1070 NKNCAI
+1070 K
-1076 EEERAEAVYKN
+1076 
-1087 DEDIFSMLLFLK
+1087 
-1099 EEFTKR
+1099 
-1105 NKWRKEYLAE
+1105 
-1115 GKEER
+1115 GKT
-1120 LYSILKKEFAQL
+1120 IK
-1132 FFIID
+1132 I
-1137 DFTAFLELVYKS
+1137 TAFATDGSNKKS
-1149 HGTESYF
+1149 T
-1156 PITELFFKEGK
+1156 IKIK
-1167 GLGIYFIAGID
+1167 
-1178 TGNSASAV
+1178 V
-1186 YTQAYKNFTNEKKG
+1186 K
-1200 IHLGGQLNQQ
+1200 
-1210 NLFQFQI
+1210 
-1217 PITKQLTRLDD
+1217 
-1228 NIGCFVEKETPYSVF
+1228 
-1243 IPWNQ
+1243 
-1248 SQ
+1248 

>member
-507 EKIGKDES
+507 EKTGKDES

-677 NNVNIKVIANENG
+677 NNVNAKVKVGKIK
-690 IAAARPLW
+690 
-698 LPALSKEIDIH
+698 
-709 DINVE
+709 
-714 NIMFAGS
+714 
-721 IKAVVG
+721 
-727 MIDNP
+727 
-732 ESQSQY
+732 
-738 PYYIDFSE
+738 
-746 FSNLMIV
+746 
-753 GNQGCGKST
+753 
-762 FIQTILYSMA
+762 
-772 MNYHSDDVNFYI
+772 
-784 LDFSS
+784 
-789 GLLHNFMKLPH
+789 LL
-800 CGNVAQVD
+800 
-808 EEDSVN
+808 
-814 RTIRYLISV
+814 
-823 IEERNQIFKKA
+823 
-834 GVGGFWE
+834 GVS
-841 FKKIS
+841 KKIS
-846 KEPMPLLL
+846 EGKKIVLKT
-854 LVIDNYFAFGENYE
+854 VISPNNASNK
-868 SLEGDITTLLRS
+868 T
-880 GFRCGIQVIVSANRM
+880 IVWKSSNP
-895 NDMKFRLRQNIT
+895 K
-907 RVVPLQLNERM
+907 V
-918 DYMEALGSYLA
+918 
-929 GFTATVRGR
+929 ATVT
-938 GLCKEEE
+938 
-945 ILEFQTALVSSEK
+945 Q
-958 TEYERIRK
+958 
-966 VSAEFEAMAKTEK
+966 
-979 YHARSILV
+979 
-987 LPENETYGEFLEKMP
+987 
-1002 EEMLEDYIPIGYEQ
+1002 
-1016 KEIQP
+1016 
-1021 YTVSLKESFCYLIS
+1021 S
-1035 GIGRKG
+1035 GIVTMKKKTGGKKVAITAIATDGSNKYASWKITSMKG
-1041 VDNLLENT
+1041 VVKKVKINGKKRIKAGKTLKLKAKILATKHANKKLLWKSNNSK
-1049 TEYLAATENLPT
+1049 LATVNQKGVVKVH
-1061 KKELYLVHL
+1061 KKA
-1070 NKNCAI
+1070 K
-1076 EEERAEAVYKN
+1076 
-1087 DEDIFSMLLFLK
+1087 
-1099 EEFTKR
+1099 
-1105 NKWRKEYLAE
+1105 
-1115 GKEER
+1115 GKT
-1120 LYSILKKEFAQL
+1120 IK
-1132 FFIID
+1132 I
-1137 DFTAFLELVYKS
+1137 TAFATDGSNKKS
-1149 HGTESYF
+1149 T
-1156 PITELFFKEGK
+1156 IKIK
-1167 GLGIYFIAGID
+1167 
-1178 TGNSASAV
+1178 V
-1186 YTQAYKNFTNEKKG
+1186 K
-1200 IHLGGQLNQQ
+1200 
-1210 NLFQFQI
+1210 
-1217 PITKQLTRLDD
+1217 
-1228 NIGCFVEKETPYSVF
+1228 
-1243 IPWNQ
+1243 
-1248 SQ
+1248 

>member
-109 KKGIGSNGEYQGFVS
+109 KKGIGSSGEYQGFVS

-677 NNVNIKVIANENG
+677 NNVNAKVKVGKIK
-690 IAAARPLW
+690 
-698 LPALSKEIDIH
+698 
-709 DINVE
+709 
-714 NIMFAGS
+714 
-721 IKAVVG
+721 
-727 MIDNP
+727 
-732 ESQSQY
+732 
-738 PYYIDFSE
+738 
-746 FSNLMIV
+746 
-753 GNQGCGKST
+753 
-762 FIQTILYSMA
+762 
-772 MNYHSDDVNFYI
+772 
-784 LDFSS
+784 
-789 GLLHNFMKLPH
+789 LL
-800 CGNVAQVD
+800 
-808 EEDSVN
+808 
-814 RTIRYLISV
+814 
-823 IEERNQIFKKA
+823 
-834 GVGGFWE
+834 GVS
-841 FKKIS
+841 KKIS
-846 KEPMPLLL
+846 EGKKIVLKT
-854 LVIDNYFAFGENYE
+854 VISPNNASNK
-868 SLEGDITTLLRS
+868 T
-880 GFRCGIQVIVSANRM
+880 IVWKSSNP
-895 NDMKFRLRQNIT
+895 K
-907 RVVPLQLNERM
+907 V
-918 DYMEALGSYLA
+918 
-929 GFTATVRGR
+929 ATVT
-938 GLCKEEE
+938 
-945 ILEFQTALVSSEK
+945 Q
-958 TEYERIRK
+958 
-966 VSAEFEAMAKTEK
+966 
-979 YHARSILV
+979 
-987 LPENETYGEFLEKMP
+987 
-1002 EEMLEDYIPIGYEQ
+1002 
-1016 KEIQP
+1016 
-1021 YTVSLKESFCYLIS
+1021 S
-1035 GIGRKG
+1035 GIVTMKKKTGGKKVAITAIATDGSNKYASWKITSMKG
-1041 VDNLLENT
+1041 VVKKVKINGKKRIKAGKTLKLKAKILATKHANKKLLWKSNNSK
-1049 TEYLAATENLPT
+1049 LATVNQKGVVKVH
-1061 KKELYLVHL
+1061 KKA
-1070 NKNCAI
+1070 K
-1076 EEERAEAVYKN
+1076 
-1087 DEDIFSMLLFLK
+1087 
-1099 EEFTKR
+1099 
-1105 NKWRKEYLAE
+1105 
-1115 GKEER
+1115 GKT
-1120 LYSILKKEFAQL
+1120 IK
-1132 FFIID
+1132 I
-1137 DFTAFLELVYKS
+1137 TAFATDGSNKKS
-1149 HGTESYF
+1149 T
-1156 PITELFFKEGK
+1156 IKIK
-1167 GLGIYFIAGID
+1167 
-1178 TGNSASAV
+1178 V
-1186 YTQAYKNFTNEKKG
+1186 K
-1200 IHLGGQLNQQ
+1200 
-1210 NLFQFQI
+1210 
-1217 PITKQLTRLDD
+1217 
-1228 NIGCFVEKETPYSVF
+1228 
-1243 IPWNQ
+1243 
-1248 SQ
+1248 